1 MRDKHPEAGVRPRGE
16 KRKDD
21 TMLKKSLS
29 LLLAGALTVS
39 LAVPAVAGNS
49 QAQPKKDTSYGTTYY
64 LDASIGK
71 TDGDGLTPANAFD
84 SLEDINAKTFQP
96 GDQILIKA
104 GTQYTGTL
112 WPKGSGCEGYPIV
125 IDMYGQGDKPLIDG
139 NGAYFMPQVKDWQG
153 PFTGETGDQIGAAVY
168 LYNQEYIEIN
178 NLEVKNQGDNVN
190 RDRSGIRVEGYD
202 YGVIDHIYIRNC
214 YVHDV
219 RGYNGQDDI
228 YPVVPTNPD
237 GSPTDG
243 FTDEDQ
249 TNPNTTNTFWG
260 ARTTH
265 RTGGINF
272 VTYTA
277 RLPESKN
284 EFNVPVQELDETKQ
298 ITTFNDILIE
308 NNTVENCQAN
318 GITTTNVKGT
328 LDDVAF
334 RHTNVVIRGND
345 IHNVTRSGIIP
356 IYTNGVLV
364 EYNKVDTF
372 QSTYEGYGC
381 GIWCD
386 RANGMVFQYN
396 EVCNGVNGNDG
407 MAFNLDDMT
416 RDGVIQYNYTHD
428 NYGGGYMLHVRQ
440 NSYNRN
446 NTIRFNLSVND
457 SGVFTAHN
465 AQIVAVGET
474 STTKLESAKV
484 YNNTFLSNK
493 DCHAVYQ
500 GDEVDY
506 TNNIWYFTNSA
517 VANRKD
523 CFYPGANSSF
533 DNNVYIG
540 CVAPTDPNQHTD
552 DPQFV
557 GGSNL
562 FGLTRDQALVNAS
575 LTANSPYVGAGVA
588 VEDNGGQ
595 DILGGSLDT
604 LNLGAIAGVG
614 HQAAAV
620 SQTYTPNEV
629 TKYLSDGTQ
638 QTQVIHETVSES
650 NTKWVNT
657 TFNSKSVIYTKKEGN
672 YLEFDMV
679 GTGGTFTLKRGGGA
693 GNVKLVAYQG
703 GQEVKSVTVNTYNAT
718 ADTIT
723 VDDFTQLSETNEAY
737 TIRVYNAE
745 NGKAANFVSFTTNVA
760 ETTQPGCDNDAIA
773 GVVLEQ
779 PMAQVI
785 PYGKTSVSVDL
796 ASHVYF
802 RTCQAQQ
809 PQATVTYTANN
820 GATVEGNTVTFP
832 APGDYTVTAQA
843 TYNEVT
849 VTDSITVS
857 VTQGQEPQVN
867 VPAVDTRALT
877 GLIAACEGLDLTK
890 YGEARQDVFQ
900 QTLAQ
905 AKALLEGEGYTQ
917 AQVDEMVT
925 LLTTAKNG
933 LSLTRANAEDSVVV
947 KNGNWVNL
955 SDATLDGGKA
965 LKCSNANESMTVDFF
980 GNQVQVYGRKAVG
993 VAIMT
998 FTVTRLSDNE
1008 VVHTQTVDGYNAE
1021 KLDQQELFAWT
1032 GEANDQY
1039 RLTIT
1044 NTGTD
1049 NENAN
1054 NSYNVIIDFLTFGC
1068 DQAQLADLTA
1078 LAAALTKADGLNS
1091 ADYTPE
1097 AWQAVEAAALAGRR
1111 VYVDATAT
1119 QAQVDAAAA
1128 ALNEAMAPQPQGPV
1142 ETYALQYV
1150 YDYAV
1155 QQDTSNLIPSVA
1167 AFYQEALTEAKTV
1180 LDDPDATQLEVDAAC
1195 GKLMR
1200 AVHMLNWVRGDK
1212 AMLELLI
1219 IRADQMV
1226 AHADLY
1232 VTDNWQQLLD
1242 ALDQAKKV
1250 YNDENAMDS
1259 DIQPVVDQLLAAI
1272 LAQRYKASRAIL
1284 EDLVAKAEGMDLTGY
1299 TAESVAAFRTAL
1311 DQAKAVL
1318 AQESNQAAVEAAV
1331 TALNDAMANLTQQT
1345 VDKEAL
1351 SELYTYA
1358 GQQDTSNLIPSVA
1371 VFYQEA
1377 MTEAKAVLDDATAT
1391 QLEVDAA
1398 CGKLMRAVLKL
1409 DWVKGDKAM
1418 LEVLI
1423 TRAEG
1428 MVENVDKYVSD
1439 NWQQL
1444 VDALAKAKE
1453 VYADENAMDVD
1464 IEPVVDQLL
1473 NAILAQRYKADKS
1486 VLENLLNQ
1494 AEGMDLTGYTAESVA
1509 VFRSALQ
1516 SAQAV
1521 MADETLSEEDQAT
1534 VEAAVAALNAA
1545 MDGLTAGGAPETTD
1559 QPEAS
1564 QTPEATDKP
1573 ETTQAP
1579 EATDQPEASQTPETT
1594 NQPQS
1599 TAKPQATQKP
1609 ESVPQTGDQSLLL
1622 VYVAALAS
1630 AVLLLSTAVVV
1641 RKQTRR

>member
-1 MRDKHPEAGVRPRGE
+1 
-16 KRKDD
+16 
-21 TMLKKSLS
+21 MLKKSLS

-125 IDMYGQGDKPLIDG
+125 IDMYGEGDKPLIDG

-540 CVAPTDPNQHTD
+540 CVPPTDANQHTD

-588 VEDNGGQ
+588 VENNGGQ

-604 LNLGAIAGVG
+604 LNLGAIAGAG

-629 TKYLSDGTQ
+629 TKYLSDGTK

-679 GTGGTFTLKRGGGA
+679 GTGGIFTLKRGGGA
-693 GNVKLVAYQG
+693 GNVKLVAYQD

-723 VDDFTQLSETNEAY
+723 VDDFAQLSETNEAY

-877 GLIAACEGLDLTK
+877 GLIAACEGLDLTQ

-1128 ALNEAMAPQPQGPV
+1128 DLNEAMDNLSGEPEEPAFTGLLEKV
-1142 ETYALQYV
+1142 YAEVAAQ
-1150 YDYAV
+1150 DY
-1155 QQDTSNLIPSVA
+1155 SNLIDSAKAYYEKALADAEAILNNPTA
-1167 AFYQEALTEAKTV
+1167 YTQEQV
-1180 LDDPDATQLEVDAAC
+1180 DEVTNRLFIA
-1195 GKLMR
+1195 
-1200 AVHMLNWVRGDK
+1200 N
-1212 AMLELLI
+1212 AMLGWEKGDPTML
-1219 IRADQMV
+1219 
-1226 AHADLY
+1226 
-1232 VTDNWQQLLD
+1232 QLLVER
-1242 ALDQAKKV
+1242 ANQMK
-1250 YNDENAMDS
+1250 ENA
-1259 DIQPVVDQLLAAI
+1259 
-1272 LAQRYKASRAIL
+1272 
-1284 EDLVAKAEGMDLTGY
+1284 
-1299 TAESVAAFRTAL
+1299 
-1311 DQAKAVL
+1311 
-1318 AQESNQAAVEAAV
+1318 
-1331 TALNDAMANLTQQT
+1331 
-1345 VDKEAL
+1345 
-1351 SELYTYA
+1351 
-1358 GQQDTSNLIPSVA
+1358 
-1371 VFYQEA
+1371 
-1377 MTEAKAVLDDATAT
+1377 
-1391 QLEVDAA
+1391 
-1398 CGKLMRAVLKL
+1398 
-1409 DWVKGDKAM
+1409 
-1418 LEVLI
+1418 
-1423 TRAEG
+1423 
-1428 MVENVDKYVSD
+1428 DKYVSD

-1444 VDALAKAKE
+1444 VDALAVAEETLANASDTMQGQMDEAADALLDAILAQRFKADKSVLE
-1453 VYADENAMDVD
+1453 ELVNRATQMVKNADKYVETHWQELLDALTGAQAIMADQTLSEDDQAKVD
-1464 IEPVVDQLL
+1464 EAADALL
-1473 NAILAQRYKADKS
+1473 DAILAQRYKADKS
-1486 VLENLLNQ
+1486 ILDDLINK
-1494 AEGMDLTGYTAESVA
+1494 AEGIDLTGYTAESVA
-1509 VFRSALQ
+1509 VFRTALQ

-1521 MADETLSEEDQAT
+1521 MADETLTEDDQAT
-1534 VEAAVAALNAA
+1534 VNAAVAALSDA
-1545 MDGLTAGGAPETTD
+1545 MNGLTAGGAPETTD
-1559 QPEAS
+1559 KPEAS
-1564 QTPEATDKP
+1564 QKP
-1573 ETTQAP
+1573 ETT
-1579 EATDQPEASQTPETT
+1579 D
-1594 NQPQS
+1594 
-1599 TAKPQATQKP
+1599 KPQATQKP

-1622 VYVAALAS
+1622 VCVAILAS

-1641 RKQTRR
+1641 RKKTHR

>member
-21 TMLKKSLS
+21 TMLKKSLG

-49 QAQPKKDTSYGTTYY
+49 QAQPKQDTSYGTTYY

-540 CVAPTDPNQHTD
+540 CVAPTDANQHTD

-562 FGLTRDQALVNAS
+562 FGLTRDQALVNSS

-588 VEDNGGQ
+588 VENNGGQ

-657 TFNSKSVIYTKKEGN
+657 TFNSKSVIYTKKAGN

-693 GNVKLVAYQG
+693 GNVKLVAYQD

-723 VDDFTQLSETNEAY
+723 VDEFAQLSETNEAY

-745 NGKAANFVSFTTNVA
+745 NGKASNFVSFTTNVA
-760 ETTQPGCDNDAIA
+760 QTTQPGCDNDAIA

-820 GATVEGNTVTFP
+820 GATVEGSTVTFP

-849 VTDSITVS
+849 VTDTITVS

-905 AKALLEGEGYTQ
+905 AKALLESEGYTQ

-933 LSLTRANAEDSVVV
+933 LSLTRVNAEDSVVV

-965 LKCSNANESMTVDFF
+965 LKCSNANESLTVDFF

-1032 GEANDQY
+1032 GETNDQY

-1111 VYVDATAT
+1111 AYVDATAT

-1128 ALNEAMAPQPQGPV
+1128 ALNEAMDNLSGEPEEPAFTGLLEKV
-1142 ETYALQYV
+1142 YAEVAAQ
-1150 YDYAV
+1150 DY
-1155 QQDTSNLIPSVA
+1155 SNLIDSAKAYYEKALADAKAILDHPSA
-1167 AFYQEALTEAKTV
+1167 Y
-1180 LDDPDATQLEVDAAC
+1180 TQAQVD
-1195 GKLMR
+1195 
-1200 AVHMLNWVRGDK
+1200 
-1212 AMLELLI
+1212 E
-1219 IRADQMV
+1219 
-1226 AHADLY
+1226 
-1232 VTDNWQQLLD
+1232 VTDRLL
-1242 ALDQAKKV
+1242 
-1250 YNDENAMDS
+1250 NAVWM
-1259 DIQPVVDQLLAAI
+1259 
-1272 LAQRYKASRAIL
+1272 
-1284 EDLVAKAEGMDLTGY
+1284 
-1299 TAESVAAFRTAL
+1299 
-1311 DQAKAVL
+1311 
-1318 AQESNQAAVEAAV
+1318 
-1331 TALNDAMANLTQQT
+1331 
-1345 VDKEAL
+1345 
-1351 SELYTYA
+1351 
-1358 GQQDTSNLIPSVA
+1358 
-1371 VFYQEA
+1371 
-1377 MTEAKAVLDDATAT
+1377 
-1391 QLEVDAA
+1391 
-1398 CGKLMRAVLKL
+1398 L
-1409 DWVKGDKAM
+1409 DWVKGNPAALQLLVD
-1418 LEVLI
+1418 
-1423 TRAEG
+1423 RANQ
-1428 MVENVDKYVSD
+1428 MMDNADKYVSD

-1444 VDALAKAKE
+1444 VDALADAEKILAE
-1453 VYADENAMDVD
+1453 AGDTMQGEMDEAADA
-1464 IEPVVDQLL
+1464 LL
-1473 NAILAQRYKADKS
+1473 NAILAQRFKADKS
-1486 VLENLLNQ
+1486 VLEELVNRATQMVENADKYVETHWQELLDALTGAQ
-1494 AEGMDLTGYTAESVA
+1494 AIMADQTLSEDDQAKVDEAADALLDAILAQRFKADKSILEDLIGKAEGIDLTGYTAESVA
-1509 VFRSALQ
+1509 VFRTALQ

-1521 MADETLSEEDQAT
+1521 MADETLTEDDQAT
-1534 VEAAVAALNAA
+1534 VNAAVAALNDA
-1545 MDGLTAGGAPETTD
+1545 MNGLTAGGAPETTD

-1564 QTPEATDKP
+1564 QKP
-1573 ETTQAP
+1573 ETT
-1579 EATDQPEASQTPETT
+1579 D
-1594 NQPQS
+1594 
-1599 TAKPQATQKP
+1599 KPQATQKP

>member
-1 MRDKHPEAGVRPRGE
+1 
-16 KRKDD
+16 
-21 TMLKKSLS
+21 MLKKSLS

-49 QAQPKKDTSYGTTYY
+49 QAQPKQDTSYGTTYY

-125 IDMYGQGDKPLIDG
+125 IDMYGEGDKPLIDG

-517 VANRKD
+517 VASRKD

-540 CVAPTDPNQHTD
+540 CVAPTDANQHTD

-588 VEDNGGQ
+588 VENNGGQ

-604 LNLGAIAGVG
+604 LNLGAIAGAG

-629 TKYLSDGTQ
+629 TKYLSDGTK

-737 TIRVYNAE
+737 TLRVYNAE

-877 GLIAACEGLDLTK
+877 GLIAACEGLDLTQ

-933 LSLTRANAEDSVVV
+933 LSLTRVNAEDSVVV

-1032 GEANDQY
+1032 GETNDQY

-1068 DQAQLADLTA
+1068 DQAQLADFTA

-1097 AWQAVEAAALAGRR
+1097 AWQAIEAAALAGRR

-1119 QAQVDAAAA
+1119 QAEVDAAAA
-1128 ALNEAMAPQPQGPV
+1128 ALNEAMDNLSGEPEEPAFTGLLEKV
-1142 ETYALQYV
+1142 YAEVSAQ
-1150 YDYAV
+1150 DY
-1155 QQDTSNLIPSVA
+1155 SNLIDSAKAYYEKALADAKAILADPA
-1167 AFYQEALTEAKTV
+1167 AYTQEQVDEVTDRLFIANAL
-1180 LDDPDATQLEVDAAC
+1180 LDWVKGNPTMLQLLVE
-1195 GKLMR
+1195 R
-1200 AVHMLNWVRGDK
+1200 ANQMKENADK
-1212 AMLELLI
+1212 
-1219 IRADQMV
+1219 
-1226 AHADLY
+1226 Y
-1232 VTDNWQQLLD
+1232 VSDNWQLLVDALAVAEETLANASDTMQGEMDEAADALLD
-1242 ALDQAKKV
+1242 
-1250 YNDENAMDS
+1250 
-1259 DIQPVVDQLLAAI
+1259 AI
-1272 LAQRYKASRAIL
+1272 LAQRYKADKSIL
-1284 EDLVAKAEGMDLTGY
+1284 EDLIGKAESMDLTGY
-1299 TAESVAAFRTAL
+1299 TAESVATFRTAL
-1311 DQAKAVL
+1311 Q
-1318 AQESNQAAVEAAV
+1318 N
-1331 TALNDAMANLTQQT
+1331 
-1345 VDKEAL
+1345 
-1351 SELYTYA
+1351 
-1358 GQQDTSNLIPSVA
+1358 
-1371 VFYQEA
+1371 
-1377 MTEAKAVLDDATAT
+1377 
-1391 QLEVDAA
+1391 
-1398 CGKLMRAVLKL
+1398 
-1409 DWVKGDKAM
+1409 
-1418 LEVLI
+1418 
-1423 TRAEG
+1423 
-1428 MVENVDKYVSD
+1428 
-1439 NWQQL
+1439 
-1444 VDALAKAKE
+1444 
-1453 VYADENAMDVD
+1453 
-1464 IEPVVDQLL
+1464 
-1473 NAILAQRYKADKS
+1473 
-1486 VLENLLNQ
+1486 
-1494 AEGMDLTGYTAESVA
+1494 
-1509 VFRSALQ
+1509 
-1516 SAQAV
+1516 AQAV
-1521 MADETLSEEDQAT
+1521 MADETLTEDDQAT
-1534 VEAAVAALNAA
+1534 VNAAVAALSDA
-1545 MDGLTAGGAPETTD
+1545 MDGLTADGAPETTD

-1579 EATDQPEASQTPETT
+1579 EATDKPEASQSPEAT
-1594 NQPQS
+1594 NQPQT

-1609 ESVPQTGDQSLLL
+1609 ESNVPQTGDNAQLGLMFSIL
-1622 VYVAALAS
+1622 VLSAAGMG
-1630 AVLLLSTAVVV
+1630 AVV
-1641 RKQTRR
+1641 TLRRRRG

>member
-540 CVAPTDPNQHTD
+540 CVAPTDANQHTD

-588 VEDNGGQ
+588 VENNGGQ
-595 DILGGSLDT
+595 DILGGSRQPLT
-604 LNLGAIAGVG
+604 RGAIAGGG

-693 GNVKLVAYQG
+693 GNGKLVAYQD

-760 ETTQPGCDNDAIA
+760 QTTQPGCDNDAIA

-785 PYGKTSVSVDL
+785 PYGKASVSVDL

-849 VTDSITVS
+849 VTDTITVS
-857 VTQGQEPQVN
+857 VTQGNEPQVN

-965 LKCSNANESMTVDFF
+965 LKCSNANESLTVDFF

-1128 ALNEAMAPQPQGPV
+1128 ALNEAMDNLSGEPEEPAFTGLLEKV
-1142 ETYALQYV
+1142 YAEVAAQ
-1150 YDYAV
+1150 DY
-1155 QQDTSNLIPSVA
+1155 SNLIDSAKAYYEKALADAEAILNNPTA
-1167 AFYQEALTEAKTV
+1167 YTQEQV
-1180 LDDPDATQLEVDAAC
+1180 DEVTNRLFIA
-1195 GKLMR
+1195 
-1200 AVHMLNWVRGDK
+1200 N
-1212 AMLELLI
+1212 AMLGWEKGDPTMLQLLVD
-1219 IRADQMV
+1219 RANQMI
-1226 AHADLY
+1226 ANQDKY
-1232 VTDNWQQLLD
+1232 VTD
-1242 ALDQAKKV
+1242 
-1250 YNDENAMDS
+1250 
-1259 DIQPVVDQLLAAI
+1259 
-1272 LAQRYKASRAIL
+1272 
-1284 EDLVAKAEGMDLTGY
+1284 T
-1299 TAESVAAFRTAL
+1299 
-1311 DQAKAVL
+1311 
-1318 AQESNQAAVEAAV
+1318 
-1331 TALNDAMANLTQQT
+1331 
-1345 VDKEAL
+1345 
-1351 SELYTYA
+1351 
-1358 GQQDTSNLIPSVA
+1358 
-1371 VFYQEA
+1371 
-1377 MTEAKAVLDDATAT
+1377 
-1391 QLEVDAA
+1391 
-1398 CGKLMRAVLKL
+1398 
-1409 DWVKGDKAM
+1409 
-1418 LEVLI
+1418 
-1423 TRAEG
+1423 
-1428 MVENVDKYVSD
+1428 
-1439 NWQQL
+1439 WQQL
-1444 VDALAKAKE
+1444 VDALAVAE
-1453 VYADENAMDVD
+1453 ETLANASDTMQGQMDEAADA
-1464 IEPVVDQLL
+1464 LL
-1473 NAILAQRYKADKS
+1473 DAILAQRFKADKS
-1486 VLENLLNQ
+1486 VLEELVNRATQMVENADKYVETHWQELLDALTGAQAIMADQTLSEDDQAKVDEAADALLDAILAQRFKADKSILDDLINQ
-1494 AEGMDLTGYTAESVA
+1494 AESINLDGYTAESVA
-1509 VFRSALQ
+1509 TFRTALAN
-1516 SAQAV
+1516 AQAV
-1521 MADETLSEEDQAT
+1521 MADNSLSEDDQAT
-1534 VEAAVAALNAA
+1534 VDAAVAALSDA
-1545 MDGLTAGGAPETTD
+1545 MHGLTAGGAPE
-1559 QPEAS
+1559 
-1564 QTPEATDKP
+1564 
-1573 ETTQAP
+1573 
-1579 EATDQPEASQTPETT
+1579 
-1594 NQPQS
+1594 
-1599 TAKPQATQKP
+1599 ATQKP
-1609 ESVPQTGDQSLLL
+1609 ENNVPQTGDNAHMMGYVLATLAAASLLL
-1622 VYVAALAS
+1622 G
-1630 AVLLLSTAVVV
+1630 AVVV
-1641 RKQTRR
+1641 EKRRRNG

>member
-49 QAQPKKDTSYGTTYY
+49 QAQPKQDTSYGTTYY

-517 VANRKD
+517 VASRKD

-540 CVAPTDPNQHTD
+540 CVAPTDANQHTD

-588 VEDNGGQ
+588 VENNGGQ

-604 LNLGAIAGVG
+604 LNLGAIAGAG

-629 TKYLSDGTQ
+629 TKYLSDGTK

-672 YLEFDMV
+672 YLEFDML

-693 GNVKLVAYQG
+693 GNVKLVAYQD

-723 VDDFTQLSETNEAY
+723 VDDFAQLSETNEAY

-760 ETTQPGCDNDAIA
+760 QTTQPGCDNDAIA

-820 GATVEGNTVTFP
+820 GAAVGGSTVTFP

-917 AQVDEMVT
+917 AQVDEMVA

-933 LSLTRANAEDSVVV
+933 LSLTRVNAEDSVVV

-1008 VVHTQTVDGYNAE
+1008 VVHTQTVDGYNAD

-1097 AWQAVEAAALAGRR
+1097 GWQAIEAAALAGRR

-1128 ALNEAMAPQPQGPV
+1128 ALNEAMDNLSGEPEEPAFTGLLEKV
-1142 ETYALQYV
+1142 YAEVAAQ
-1150 YDYAV
+1150 DY
-1155 QQDTSNLIPSVA
+1155 SNLIDSAKAYYEKALADAEAILNNPTA
-1167 AFYQEALTEAKTV
+1167 YTQEQV
-1180 LDDPDATQLEVDAAC
+1180 NEVTNRLFIA
-1195 GKLMR
+1195 
-1200 AVHMLNWVRGDK
+1200 N
-1212 AMLELLI
+1212 AMLGWEKGDPTMLQLLVE
-1219 IRADQMV
+1219 RANQMI
-1226 AHADLY
+1226 ANQDKY
-1232 VTDNWQQLLD
+1232 VTDTWQL
-1242 ALDQAKKV
+1242 
-1250 YNDENAMDS
+1250 
-1259 DIQPVVDQLLAAI
+1259 
-1272 LAQRYKASRAIL
+1272 
-1284 EDLVAKAEGMDLTGY
+1284 
-1299 TAESVAAFRTAL
+1299 
-1311 DQAKAVL
+1311 
-1318 AQESNQAAVEAAV
+1318 
-1331 TALNDAMANLTQQT
+1331 
-1345 VDKEAL
+1345 
-1351 SELYTYA
+1351 
-1358 GQQDTSNLIPSVA
+1358 
-1371 VFYQEA
+1371 
-1377 MTEAKAVLDDATAT
+1377 
-1391 QLEVDAA
+1391 
-1398 CGKLMRAVLKL
+1398 
-1409 DWVKGDKAM
+1409 
-1418 LEVLI
+1418 
-1423 TRAEG
+1423 
-1428 MVENVDKYVSD
+1428 
-1439 NWQQL
+1439 L
-1444 VDALAKAKE
+1444 VDALAVAE
-1453 VYADENAMDVD
+1453 ETLANASDTMQGQMDEAADA
-1464 IEPVVDQLL
+1464 LL
-1473 NAILAQRYKADKS
+1473 DAILAQRYKADKS
-1486 VLENLLNQ
+1486 ILEDLIGK
-1494 AEGMDLTGYTAESVA
+1494 AESIDLTGYTAESVA
-1509 VFRSALQ
+1509 TFRTALQ

-1521 MADETLSEEDQAT
+1521 MADETLTEDDQAT
-1534 VEAAVAALNAA
+1534 VNAAVAALSDA

-1559 QPEAS
+1559 KPEAS
-1564 QTPEATDKP
+1564 QKP
-1573 ETTQAP
+1573 ETT
-1579 EATDQPEASQTPETT
+1579 D
-1594 NQPQS
+1594 
-1599 TAKPQATQKP
+1599 KPQATQKP

>member
-49 QAQPKKDTSYGTTYY
+49 QAQPKQDTSYGTTYY

-84 SLEDINAKTFQP
+84 SLEDVNAKTFQP

-125 IDMYGQGDKPLIDG
+125 IDMYGEGDKPLIDG

-153 PFTGETGDQIGAAVY
+153 PFTGQTGDQIGAAVY

-517 VANRKD
+517 VANRQD

-540 CVAPTDPNQHTD
+540 CVAPTDANQHTD

-588 VEDNGGQ
+588 VDNNGGQ

-604 LNLGAIAGVG
+604 LNLGAIAGAG

-693 GNVKLVAYQG
+693 GNVKLVAYQDS
-703 GQEVKSVTVNTYNAT
+703 QEVKSVTVNTYNAT

-723 VDDFTQLSETNEAY
+723 VDDFAQLSETNETY

-760 ETTQPGCDNDAIA
+760 QTTQPGCDNDAIA

-849 VTDSITVS
+849 VTDTITVS

-917 AQVDEMVT
+917 AQVDEMVA

-933 LSLTRANAEDSVVV
+933 LSLTRVNAEDSVVV

-965 LKCSNANESMTVDFF
+965 LKCSNANDSMTVDFF

-1032 GEANDQY
+1032 GETNDQY

-1097 AWQAVEAAALAGRR
+1097 AWQAIEAAALAGRR

-1128 ALNEAMAPQPQGPV
+1128 ALNEAMDNLSGEPEEPAFTGLLEKV
-1142 ETYALQYV
+1142 YAEVAAQ
-1150 YDYAV
+1150 DY
-1155 QQDTSNLIPSVA
+1155 SNLIDSAKAYYEKALADAKAILADPA
-1167 AFYQEALTEAKTV
+1167 AY
-1180 LDDPDATQLEVDAAC
+1180 TQAQVDEVTNRLFIA
-1195 GKLMR
+1195 
-1200 AVHMLNWVRGDK
+1200 N
-1212 AMLELLI
+1212 AMLGWEKGDPTMLQLLVE
-1219 IRADQMV
+1219 RANQMI
-1226 AHADLY
+1226 ANQDKY
-1232 VTDNWQQLLD
+1232 VTD
-1242 ALDQAKKV
+1242 
-1250 YNDENAMDS
+1250 
-1259 DIQPVVDQLLAAI
+1259 
-1272 LAQRYKASRAIL
+1272 
-1284 EDLVAKAEGMDLTGY
+1284 T
-1299 TAESVAAFRTAL
+1299 
-1311 DQAKAVL
+1311 
-1318 AQESNQAAVEAAV
+1318 
-1331 TALNDAMANLTQQT
+1331 
-1345 VDKEAL
+1345 
-1351 SELYTYA
+1351 
-1358 GQQDTSNLIPSVA
+1358 
-1371 VFYQEA
+1371 
-1377 MTEAKAVLDDATAT
+1377 
-1391 QLEVDAA
+1391 
-1398 CGKLMRAVLKL
+1398 
-1409 DWVKGDKAM
+1409 
-1418 LEVLI
+1418 
-1423 TRAEG
+1423 
-1428 MVENVDKYVSD
+1428 
-1439 NWQQL
+1439 WQQL
-1444 VDALAKAKE
+1444 VDALAVAEETLANASDTMQGEMDEAADALLDAILAQRFKADKSVLE
-1453 VYADENAMDVD
+1453 ELVNRATQMVENADKYV
-1464 IEPVVDQLL
+1464 ETHWQELL
-1473 NAILAQRYKADKS
+1473 NALTGAQAIMADQTLSEDDQAKVDEAADALLDAILAQRYKADKS
-1486 VLENLLNQ
+1486 ILEDLIGK
-1494 AEGMDLTGYTAESVA
+1494 AESIDLTGYTAESVA
-1509 VFRSALQ
+1509 TFRTALQ
-1516 SAQAV
+1516 NAQAV
-1521 MADETLSEEDQAT
+1521 MADQTLSEDDQAT
-1534 VEAAVAALNAA
+1534 VNAAVAALSDA

-1564 QTPEATDKP
+1564 QKP
-1573 ETTQAP
+1573 ETT
-1579 EATDQPEASQTPETT
+1579 D
-1594 NQPQS
+1594 
-1599 TAKPQATQKP
+1599 KPQATEKP
-1609 ESVPQTGDQSLLL
+1609 ESVPQTGDSSQLL
-1622 VYVAALAS
+1622 VCVAALAS

-1641 RKQTRR
+1641 RKQTCR

>member
-1 MRDKHPEAGVRPRGE
+1 
-16 KRKDD
+16 
-21 TMLKKSLS
+21 MLKKSLS

-125 IDMYGQGDKPLIDG
+125 IDMYGEGDKPLIDG

-540 CVAPTDPNQHTD
+540 CVAPTDANQHTD

-737 TIRVYNAE
+737 TLRVYNAE

-760 ETTQPGCDNDAIA
+760 QTTQPGCDNDAIA

-849 VTDSITVS
+849 VTDTITVS

-917 AQVDEMVT
+917 AQVDEMVA

-933 LSLTRANAEDSVVV
+933 LSLTRVNAEDSMVV

-1008 VVHTQTVDGYNAE
+1008 VVHTQTVDGYNAD

-1032 GEANDQY
+1032 GETNDQY

-1097 AWQAVEAAALAGRR
+1097 AWQAIEAAALAGRR

-1128 ALNEAMAPQPQGPV
+1128 ALNEAMDNLSGEPEEPAFTGLLEKV
-1142 ETYALQYV
+1142 YAEVAAQ
-1150 YDYAV
+1150 DY
-1155 QQDTSNLIPSVA
+1155 SNLIDSAKAYYEKALADAKAILANPSAYTQAQVDEVTDRLFIA
-1167 AFYQEALTEAKTV
+1167 NAL
-1180 LDDPDATQLEVDAAC
+1180 LDWVKGNPTMLQLLVD
-1195 GKLMR
+1195 R
-1200 AVHMLNWVRGDK
+1200 ANQMKENADK
-1212 AMLELLI
+1212 
-1219 IRADQMV
+1219 
-1226 AHADLY
+1226 Y
-1232 VTDNWQQLLD
+1232 VSDNWQQLED
-1242 ALDQAKKV
+1242 ALADAEKILAEASDTMQGEM
-1250 YNDENAMDS
+1250 DEAADA
-1259 DIQPVVDQLLAAI
+1259 LLNAI
-1272 LAQRYKASRAIL
+1272 LAQRFKADKSVLEELVNRATQMVENADKYVETHWQELLDALTGAQAIMADQTLSEDDQAKVDEAAAALLDAILAQRFKADKSIL
-1284 EDLVAKAEGMDLTGY
+1284 EDLINQAEGINLDGY
-1299 TAESVAAFRTAL
+1299 TAESVAAFRA
-1311 DQAKAVL
+1311 
-1318 AQESNQAAVEAAV
+1318 
-1331 TALNDAMANLTQQT
+1331 
-1345 VDKEAL
+1345 
-1351 SELYTYA
+1351 
-1358 GQQDTSNLIPSVA
+1358 
-1371 VFYQEA
+1371 
-1377 MTEAKAVLDDATAT
+1377 
-1391 QLEVDAA
+1391 
-1398 CGKLMRAVLKL
+1398 
-1409 DWVKGDKAM
+1409 
-1418 LEVLI
+1418 
-1423 TRAEG
+1423 
-1428 MVENVDKYVSD
+1428 
-1439 NWQQL
+1439 
-1444 VDALAKAKE
+1444 ALA
-1453 VYADENAMDVD
+1453 N
-1464 IEPVVDQLL
+1464 
-1473 NAILAQRYKADKS
+1473 
-1486 VLENLLNQ
+1486 
-1494 AEGMDLTGYTAESVA
+1494 
-1509 VFRSALQ
+1509 
-1516 SAQAV
+1516 AQAV
-1521 MADETLSEEDQAT
+1521 MADNSLSEDDQAT
-1534 VEAAVAALNAA
+1534 VDAAVAALSDA
-1545 MDGLTAGGAPETTD
+1545 MNGLTAGGAPE
-1559 QPEAS
+1559 
-1564 QTPEATDKP
+1564 
-1573 ETTQAP
+1573 
-1579 EATDQPEASQTPETT
+1579 
-1594 NQPQS
+1594 
-1599 TAKPQATQKP
+1599 ATQKP
-1609 ESVPQTGDQSLLL
+1609 ENNVPQTGDNAHMMGYVLATLAAASLLL
-1622 VYVAALAS
+1622 G
-1630 AVLLLSTAVVV
+1630 AVVV
-1641 RKQTRR
+1641 EKRRRNG

>member
-64 LDASIGK
+64 LDATIGK

-125 IDMYGQGDKPLIDG
+125 IDMYGEGDKPLIDG

-588 VEDNGGQ
+588 VENNGGQ

-604 LNLGAIAGVG
+604 LNLGAIAGAG

-693 GNVKLVAYQG
+693 GNVKLVAYQD

-745 NGKAANFVSFTTNVA
+745 NGNAANFVSFTTNVA

-809 PQATVTYTANN
+809 PQVPVTYTANN

-877 GLIAACEGLDLTK
+877 GLIAACEALDLTQ

-917 AQVDEMVT
+917 AQVDEMVA

-933 LSLTRANAEDSVVV
+933 LSLTRVNAEDSVVV

-965 LKCSNANESMTVDFF
+965 LKCSNANESLTVDFF

-1008 VVHTQTVDGYNAE
+1008 VVHTQTVDGYNAD

-1032 GEANDQY
+1032 GETNDQY

-1097 AWQAVEAAALAGRR
+1097 AWQAVEAAVLAGRR

-1119 QAQVDAAAA
+1119 QAEVDAAAA
-1128 ALNEAMAPQPQGPV
+1128 ALNEAMDNLSGEPEEPAFTGLLEKV
-1142 ETYALQYV
+1142 YAEVAAQ
-1150 YDYAV
+1150 DY
-1155 QQDTSNLIPSVA
+1155 SNLIDSAKAYYEKALADAEAILNNPTA
-1167 AFYQEALTEAKTV
+1167 YTQEQV
-1180 LDDPDATQLEVDAAC
+1180 DEVTNRLFIA
-1195 GKLMR
+1195 
-1200 AVHMLNWVRGDK
+1200 N
-1212 AMLELLI
+1212 AMLGWEKGDPTMLQLLVD
-1219 IRADQMV
+1219 RANQMMDN
-1226 AHADLY
+1226 ADKY
-1232 VTDNWQQLLD
+1232 VSDNWQLLVD
-1242 ALDQAKKV
+1242 ALADAEKILAEAGDTMQG
-1250 YNDENAMDS
+1250 EMD
-1259 DIQPVVDQLLAAI
+1259 DAADALLNAI
-1272 LAQRYKASRAIL
+1272 LAQRFKADKSVLEELVNRATQMVENADKYVETHWQELLDALTGAQAIMADQTLSEDDQAKVDEAADALLDAIL
-1284 EDLVAKAEGMDLTGY
+1284 AQRFKADKSILDDLINKAEGIDLTGY
-1299 TAESVAAFRTAL
+1299 TAESVATFRTAL
-1311 DQAKAVL
+1311 
-1318 AQESNQAAVEAAV
+1318 
-1331 TALNDAMANLTQQT
+1331 AN
-1345 VDKEAL
+1345 
-1351 SELYTYA
+1351 
-1358 GQQDTSNLIPSVA
+1358 
-1371 VFYQEA
+1371 
-1377 MTEAKAVLDDATAT
+1377 
-1391 QLEVDAA
+1391 
-1398 CGKLMRAVLKL
+1398 
-1409 DWVKGDKAM
+1409 
-1418 LEVLI
+1418 
-1423 TRAEG
+1423 
-1428 MVENVDKYVSD
+1428 
-1439 NWQQL
+1439 
-1444 VDALAKAKE
+1444 
-1453 VYADENAMDVD
+1453 
-1464 IEPVVDQLL
+1464 
-1473 NAILAQRYKADKS
+1473 
-1486 VLENLLNQ
+1486 
-1494 AEGMDLTGYTAESVA
+1494 
-1509 VFRSALQ
+1509 
-1516 SAQAV
+1516 AQAV
-1521 MADETLSEEDQAT
+1521 MADQTLSEEDQAT
-1534 VEAAVAALNAA
+1534 VDAAVAALNDA
-1545 MDGLTAGGAPETTD
+1545 MDGLTADGAPETTD

-1573 ETTQAP
+1573 E
-1579 EATDQPEASQTPETT
+1579 ASQTPEAT

-1609 ESVPQTGDQSLLL
+1609 ESVPQTGDSSQLL

-1630 AVLLLSTAVVV
+1630 AVLLLSTAIVV

>member
-49 QAQPKKDTSYGTTYY
+49 QAQPKQDTSYGTTYY

-540 CVAPTDPNQHTD
+540 CVAPTDANQHTD

-604 LNLGAIAGVG
+604 LNLGAIAGAG

-723 VDDFTQLSETNEAY
+723 VDDFAQLSETNEAY

-760 ETTQPGCDNDAIA
+760 QTTQPGCDNDAIA

-809 PQATVTYTANN
+809 PQASVTYTANN
-820 GATVEGNTVTFP
+820 GATVEGSTVTFP

-890 YGEARQDVFQ
+890 YGETRQDVFQ

-917 AQVDEMVT
+917 AQVDEMVA

-933 LSLTRANAEDSVVV
+933 LSLTRVNAEDSVVV
-947 KNGNWVNL
+947 KNGNWANL

-1032 GEANDQY
+1032 GETNDQY

-1128 ALNEAMAPQPQGPV
+1128 ALNEAMDNLSGEPEEPAFTGLLEKV
-1142 ETYALQYV
+1142 YAEVAAQ
-1150 YDYAV
+1150 DY
-1155 QQDTSNLIPSVA
+1155 SNLIDSA
-1167 AFYQEALTEAKTV
+1167 KAYYEKALADAK
-1180 LDDPDATQLEVDAAC
+1180 
-1195 GKLMR
+1195 
-1200 AVHMLNWVRGDK
+1200 
-1212 AMLELLI
+1212 
-1219 IRADQMV
+1219 
-1226 AHADLY
+1226 
-1232 VTDNWQQLLD
+1232 
-1242 ALDQAKKV
+1242 
-1250 YNDENAMDS
+1250 
-1259 DIQPVVDQLLAAI
+1259 AI
-1272 LAQRYKASRAIL
+1272 LANPAA
-1284 EDLVAKAEGMDLTGY
+1284 Y
-1299 TAESVAAFRTAL
+1299 T
-1311 DQAKAVL
+1311 QAQVDEVTDRLLNAVW
-1318 AQESNQAAVEAAV
+1318 
-1331 TALNDAMANLTQQT
+1331 M
-1345 VDKEAL
+1345 
-1351 SELYTYA
+1351 
-1358 GQQDTSNLIPSVA
+1358 
-1371 VFYQEA
+1371 
-1377 MTEAKAVLDDATAT
+1377 
-1391 QLEVDAA
+1391 
-1398 CGKLMRAVLKL
+1398 L
-1409 DWVKGDKAM
+1409 DWVKGNPEALQLLVD
-1418 LEVLI
+1418 
-1423 TRAEG
+1423 RANQ
-1428 MVENVDKYVSD
+1428 MMDNADKYVSD
-1439 NWQQL
+1439 NWQLL
-1444 VDALAKAKE
+1444 VDALADAEKILAEAGDTMQGEMDEAADALLDAILAQRFKADKSVLE
-1453 VYADENAMDVD
+1453 ELVNRATQMVENADKYVETHWQELLDALTGAQAIMADQTLSEDDQAKVD
-1464 IEPVVDQLL
+1464 EAADALL
-1473 NAILAQRYKADKS
+1473 DAILAQRYKADKS
-1486 VLENLLNQ
+1486 ILEDLIGK
-1494 AEGMDLTGYTAESVA
+1494 AESIDLTGYTAESVA
-1509 VFRSALQ
+1509 TFRTALQ

-1521 MADETLSEEDQAT
+1521 MADETLTEDDQAT
-1534 VEAAVAALNAA
+1534 VNAAVAALNAA

-1573 ETTQAP
+1573 E
-1579 EATDQPEASQTPETT
+1579 ASQTPEAT

-1622 VYVAALAS
+1622 VYVAILAS
-1630 AVLLLSTAVVV
+1630 TVLLLSTAVVV

>member
-84 SLEDINAKTFQP
+84 SLEDVNAKTFQP

-125 IDMYGQGDKPLIDG
+125 IDMYGEGDKPLIDG

-1128 ALNEAMAPQPQGPV
+1128 ALNEAMDNLSGEPEEPAFTGLLEKV
-1142 ETYALQYV
+1142 YAEVAAQ
-1150 YDYAV
+1150 DY
-1155 QQDTSNLIPSVA
+1155 SNLIDSAKAYYEKALADAEAILNNPTA
-1167 AFYQEALTEAKTV
+1167 YTQEQV
-1180 LDDPDATQLEVDAAC
+1180 DEVTNRLFIA
-1195 GKLMR
+1195 
-1200 AVHMLNWVRGDK
+1200 N
-1212 AMLELLI
+1212 AMLGWEKGDPTML
-1219 IRADQMV
+1219 
-1226 AHADLY
+1226 
-1232 VTDNWQQLLD
+1232 QLLVER
-1242 ALDQAKKV
+1242 ANQMK
-1250 YNDENAMDS
+1250 ENA
-1259 DIQPVVDQLLAAI
+1259 
-1272 LAQRYKASRAIL
+1272 
-1284 EDLVAKAEGMDLTGY
+1284 
-1299 TAESVAAFRTAL
+1299 
-1311 DQAKAVL
+1311 
-1318 AQESNQAAVEAAV
+1318 
-1331 TALNDAMANLTQQT
+1331 
-1345 VDKEAL
+1345 
-1351 SELYTYA
+1351 
-1358 GQQDTSNLIPSVA
+1358 
-1371 VFYQEA
+1371 
-1377 MTEAKAVLDDATAT
+1377 
-1391 QLEVDAA
+1391 
-1398 CGKLMRAVLKL
+1398 
-1409 DWVKGDKAM
+1409 
-1418 LEVLI
+1418 
-1423 TRAEG
+1423 
-1428 MVENVDKYVSD
+1428 DKYVSD
-1439 NWQQL
+1439 NWQLL
-1444 VDALAKAKE
+1444 VDALADAEKILAEASDTMQGEMDEAADALLNAILAQRFKADKSVLE
-1453 VYADENAMDVD
+1453 ELVNRATQMVENADKYVETHWQELLDALTGAQAIMADQTLSEDDQAKVD
-1464 IEPVVDQLL
+1464 EAADALL
-1473 NAILAQRYKADKS
+1473 DAILAQRYKADKS
-1486 VLENLLNQ
+1486 ILEDLIGK
-1494 AEGMDLTGYTAESVA
+1494 AESIDLTGYTAESVA
-1509 VFRSALQ
+1509 TFRTALQ

-1521 MADETLSEEDQAT
+1521 MADETLTEDDQAT
-1534 VEAAVAALNAA
+1534 VNAAVAALSDA
-1545 MDGLTAGGAPETTD
+1545 MNGLTAGGAPETTD

-1564 QTPEATDKP
+1564 QKP
-1573 ETTQAP
+1573 ETTDKPQ
-1579 EATDQPEASQTPETT
+1579 ASQTPEAT

-1622 VYVAALAS
+1622 VYVAILAS
-1630 AVLLLSTAVVV
+1630 TVLLLSTAVVV

>member
-21 TMLKKSLS
+21 TMLKKSLR

-153 PFTGETGDQIGAAVY
+153 PFTGQTGDQIGAAVY

-540 CVAPTDPNQHTD
+540 CVAPTDANQHTD

-588 VEDNGGQ
+588 VENNGGQ

-693 GNVKLVAYQG
+693 GNVKLVAYQD

-849 VTDSITVS
+849 VTDTITVS

-877 GLIAACEGLDLTK
+877 GLIAACEGLDLTQ

-917 AQVDEMVT
+917 AQVDEMVA

-933 LSLTRANAEDSVVV
+933 LSLTRVNAEDSVVV

-1032 GEANDQY
+1032 GETNDQY

-1078 LAAALTKADGLNS
+1078 LVAALTKADGLNS

-1128 ALNEAMAPQPQGPV
+1128 ALNEAMDNLSGEPEEPAFTGLLEKV
-1142 ETYALQYV
+1142 YAEVAAQ
-1150 YDYAV
+1150 DY
-1155 QQDTSNLIPSVA
+1155 SNLIDS
-1167 AFYQEALTEAKTV
+1167 AK
-1180 LDDPDATQLEVDAAC
+1180 A
-1195 GKLMR
+1195 
-1200 AVHMLNWVRGDK
+1200 
-1212 AMLELLI
+1212 
-1219 IRADQMV
+1219 
-1226 AHADLY
+1226 Y
-1232 VTDNWQQLLD
+1232 
-1242 ALDQAKKV
+1242 
-1250 YNDENAMDS
+1250 YENA
-1259 DIQPVVDQLLAAI
+1259 LADAKAI
-1272 LAQRYKASRAIL
+1272 LANPSA
-1284 EDLVAKAEGMDLTGY
+1284 Y
-1299 TAESVAAFRTAL
+1299 T
-1311 DQAKAVL
+1311 QAQVD
-1318 AQESNQAAVEAAV
+1318 EV
-1331 TALNDAMANLTQQT
+1331 TNRLFIANAMLGW
-1345 VDKEAL
+1345 E
-1351 SELYTYA
+1351 
-1358 GQQDTSNLIPSVA
+1358 
-1371 VFYQEA
+1371 
-1377 MTEAKAVLDDATAT
+1377 
-1391 QLEVDAA
+1391 
-1398 CGKLMRAVLKL
+1398 
-1409 DWVKGDKAM
+1409 KGDPTM
-1418 LEVLI
+1418 LQLLVE
-1423 TRAEG
+1423 RANQ
-1428 MVENVDKYVSD
+1428 MKENADKYVSD

-1444 VDALAKAKE
+1444 VDALAVAE
-1453 VYADENAMDVD
+1453 ETLANASDTMQVQIDEAADA
-1464 IEPVVDQLL
+1464 LL
-1473 NAILAQRYKADKS
+1473 DAILAQRYKADKS
-1486 VLENLLNQ
+1486 ILEDLIGK
-1494 AEGMDLTGYTAESVA
+1494 AEGIDLTGYTAESVA
-1509 VFRSALQ
+1509 VFRAALQ
-1516 SAQAV
+1516 SAQTV

-1534 VEAAVAALNAA
+1534 VDAAVAALNDA
-1545 MDGLTAGGAPETTD
+1545 MDGLTADGAPEVTDKPEATD

-1579 EATDQPEASQTPETT
+1579 EATDKPEASQTPEAT

-1609 ESVPQTGDQSLLL
+1609 ESVPETGDSSQLL

-1641 RKQTRR
+1641 RKQTCR

>member
-49 QAQPKKDTSYGTTYY
+49 QAQPKQDTSYGTTYY

-540 CVAPTDPNQHTD
+540 CVAPTDANQHTD

-604 LNLGAIAGVG
+604 LNLGAIAGAG

-723 VDDFTQLSETNEAY
+723 VDDFAQLSETNEAY

-760 ETTQPGCDNDAIA
+760 QTTQPGCDNDAIA

-809 PQATVTYTANN
+809 PQASVTYTANN
-820 GATVEGNTVTFP
+820 GATVEGSTVTFP
-832 APGDYTVTAQA
+832 APGDYTVTALA

-849 VTDSITVS
+849 VTDTITVS

-877 GLIAACEGLDLTK
+877 GLIAACEGLDLTQ

-933 LSLTRANAEDSVVV
+933 LSLTRVNAEDSVVV

-1128 ALNEAMAPQPQGPV
+1128 ALNEAMDNLSGEPEEPAFTGLLEKV
-1142 ETYALQYV
+1142 YAEVAAQ
-1150 YDYAV
+1150 DY
-1155 QQDTSNLIPSVA
+1155 SNLIDSAKAYYEKALADAEAILNNPTA
-1167 AFYQEALTEAKTV
+1167 YTQEQV
-1180 LDDPDATQLEVDAAC
+1180 DEVTNRLFIA
-1195 GKLMR
+1195 
-1200 AVHMLNWVRGDK
+1200 N
-1212 AMLELLI
+1212 AMLGWEKGDPTML
-1219 IRADQMV
+1219 
-1226 AHADLY
+1226 
-1232 VTDNWQQLLD
+1232 QLLVER
-1242 ALDQAKKV
+1242 ANQMK
-1250 YNDENAMDS
+1250 ENA
-1259 DIQPVVDQLLAAI
+1259 
-1272 LAQRYKASRAIL
+1272 
-1284 EDLVAKAEGMDLTGY
+1284 
-1299 TAESVAAFRTAL
+1299 
-1311 DQAKAVL
+1311 
-1318 AQESNQAAVEAAV
+1318 
-1331 TALNDAMANLTQQT
+1331 
-1345 VDKEAL
+1345 
-1351 SELYTYA
+1351 
-1358 GQQDTSNLIPSVA
+1358 
-1371 VFYQEA
+1371 
-1377 MTEAKAVLDDATAT
+1377 
-1391 QLEVDAA
+1391 
-1398 CGKLMRAVLKL
+1398 
-1409 DWVKGDKAM
+1409 
-1418 LEVLI
+1418 
-1423 TRAEG
+1423 
-1428 MVENVDKYVSD
+1428 DKYVSD
-1439 NWQQL
+1439 NWQLL
-1444 VDALAKAKE
+1444 VDALADAEKILAEASDTMQGEMDEAADALLNAILAQRFKADKSVLE
-1453 VYADENAMDVD
+1453 ELVNRATQMVENADKYVETHWQELLDALTGAQAIMADQTLSEDDQAKVD
-1464 IEPVVDQLL
+1464 EAADALL
-1473 NAILAQRYKADKS
+1473 DAILAQRYKADKS
-1486 VLENLLNQ
+1486 ILEDLIGK
-1494 AEGMDLTGYTAESVA
+1494 AESIDLEGYTAESVA
-1509 VFRSALQ
+1509 TFRTALQ
-1516 SAQAV
+1516 NAQAV
-1521 MADETLSEEDQAT
+1521 MADETLTEDDQAT
-1534 VEAAVAALNAA
+1534 VNAAVAALSDA
-1545 MDGLTAGGAPETTD
+1545 MNGLTAGGAPETTD

-1564 QTPEATDKP
+1564 QKP
-1573 ETTQAP
+1573 ETT
-1579 EATDQPEASQTPETT
+1579 D
-1594 NQPQS
+1594 
-1599 TAKPQATQKP
+1599 KPQATQKP
-1609 ESVPQTGDQSLLL
+1609 EKVPQTGDQSLLL

>member
-1 MRDKHPEAGVRPRGE
+1 MYIHPAHRRGIIRDKHPEAGVRPRGE

-49 QAQPKKDTSYGTTYY
+49 QAQPKQDTSYGTTYY

-153 PFTGETGDQIGAAVY
+153 PFTGEAGDQIGAAVY

-540 CVAPTDPNQHTD
+540 CVAPTDANQHTD

-575 LTANSPYVGAGVA
+575 LTANSPYVGAGMA

-604 LNLGAIAGVG
+604 LNLGAIAGAG

-679 GTGGTFTLKRGGGA
+679 GTGGIFTLKRGGGA
-693 GNVKLVAYQG
+693 GNVKLVAYQD

-745 NGKAANFVSFTTNVA
+745 SGKAANFVSFTTNVA

-773 GVVLEQ
+773 GVVVEQ

-917 AQVDEMVT
+917 AQVDEMVA

-933 LSLTRANAEDSVVV
+933 LSLTRVNAEDSVVV

-965 LKCSNANESMTVDFF
+965 LKCSNANDSMTVDFF

-1008 VVHTQTVDGYNAE
+1008 VVHTQTVDGYNAD

-1032 GEANDQY
+1032 GETNDQY

-1128 ALNEAMAPQPQGPV
+1128 ALNEAMDNLSGEPEEPAFTGLLEKV
-1142 ETYALQYV
+1142 YAEVAAQ
-1150 YDYAV
+1150 DY
-1155 QQDTSNLIPSVA
+1155 SNLIDSA
-1167 AFYQEALTEAKTV
+1167 KAYYEKALADAK
-1180 LDDPDATQLEVDAAC
+1180 
-1195 GKLMR
+1195 
-1200 AVHMLNWVRGDK
+1200 
-1212 AMLELLI
+1212 
-1219 IRADQMV
+1219 
-1226 AHADLY
+1226 
-1232 VTDNWQQLLD
+1232 
-1242 ALDQAKKV
+1242 
-1250 YNDENAMDS
+1250 
-1259 DIQPVVDQLLAAI
+1259 AI
-1272 LAQRYKASRAIL
+1272 LANPSA
-1284 EDLVAKAEGMDLTGY
+1284 Y
-1299 TAESVAAFRTAL
+1299 TQAQVDEVTDRLFIANAL
-1311 DQAKAVL
+1311 
-1318 AQESNQAAVEAAV
+1318 
-1331 TALNDAMANLTQQT
+1331 
-1345 VDKEAL
+1345 
-1351 SELYTYA
+1351 
-1358 GQQDTSNLIPSVA
+1358 
-1371 VFYQEA
+1371 
-1377 MTEAKAVLDDATAT
+1377 
-1391 QLEVDAA
+1391 
-1398 CGKLMRAVLKL
+1398 L
-1409 DWVKGDKAM
+1409 DWVKGNPTM
-1418 LEVLI
+1418 LQLLVD
-1423 TRAEG
+1423 RANQ
-1428 MVENVDKYVSD
+1428 MIANQDKYVTD
-1439 NWQQL
+1439 TWQQL
-1444 VDALAKAKE
+1444 VDALADAEKILAE
-1453 VYADENAMDVD
+1453 ASDTMQGEMDEAADA
-1464 IEPVVDQLL
+1464 LL
-1473 NAILAQRYKADKS
+1473 NAILAQRFKADKS
-1486 VLENLLNQ
+1486 VLEELVNRATQMVENADKYVETHWQELLDALTGAQAIMADQTLSEDDQAKVDEAADALLDAILAQRFKADKSILDDLINK
-1494 AEGMDLTGYTAESVA
+1494 AEGIDLTGYTAESVA

-1534 VEAAVAALNAA
+1534 VDAAVAALNDA
-1545 MDGLTAGGAPETTD
+1545 MDGLTADGAPETTD
-1559 QPEAS
+1559 KPEAS
-1564 QTPEATDKP
+1564 QKP
-1573 ETTQAP
+1573 ETT
-1579 EATDQPEASQTPETT
+1579 D
-1594 NQPQS
+1594 
-1599 TAKPQATQKP
+1599 KPQATQKP
-1609 ESVPQTGDQSLLL
+1609 ESVPQTGDQSMLL

-1630 AVLLLSTAVVV
+1630 TVLLLSTAVVV
-1641 RKQTRR
+1641 RKQTCR

>member
-21 TMLKKSLS
+21 TMLKKSLR

-125 IDMYGQGDKPLIDG
+125 IDMYGEGDKPLIDG

-298 ITTFNDILIE
+298 ITTFNNILIE

-540 CVAPTDPNQHTD
+540 CVAPTDANQHTD

-588 VEDNGGQ
+588 VENNGGQ

-604 LNLGAIAGVG
+604 LNLGAIAGAG

-745 NGKAANFVSFTTNVA
+745 NGKAANFVSFTTNVS

-809 PQATVTYTANN
+809 PQVPVTYTANN

-877 GLIAACEGLDLTK
+877 GLIAACEALDLTQ

-917 AQVDEMVT
+917 AQVDEMVA

-933 LSLTRANAEDSVVV
+933 LSLTRVNAEDSVVV

-1008 VVHTQTVDGYNAE
+1008 VVHTQTVDGYNAD

-1032 GEANDQY
+1032 GETNDQY

-1119 QAQVDAAAA
+1119 QAEVDAAAA
-1128 ALNEAMAPQPQGPV
+1128 ALNEAMDNLSGEPEEPAFTGLLEKV
-1142 ETYALQYV
+1142 YAEVAAQ
-1150 YDYAV
+1150 DY
-1155 QQDTSNLIPSVA
+1155 SNLIDSAKAYYEKALADAEAILNNPTA
-1167 AFYQEALTEAKTV
+1167 YTQEQV
-1180 LDDPDATQLEVDAAC
+1180 DEVTNRLFIA
-1195 GKLMR
+1195 
-1200 AVHMLNWVRGDK
+1200 N
-1212 AMLELLI
+1212 AMLGWEKGDPTML
-1219 IRADQMV
+1219 
-1226 AHADLY
+1226 
-1232 VTDNWQQLLD
+1232 QLLVER
-1242 ALDQAKKV
+1242 ANQMK
-1250 YNDENAMDS
+1250 ENA
-1259 DIQPVVDQLLAAI
+1259 
-1272 LAQRYKASRAIL
+1272 
-1284 EDLVAKAEGMDLTGY
+1284 
-1299 TAESVAAFRTAL
+1299 
-1311 DQAKAVL
+1311 
-1318 AQESNQAAVEAAV
+1318 
-1331 TALNDAMANLTQQT
+1331 
-1345 VDKEAL
+1345 
-1351 SELYTYA
+1351 
-1358 GQQDTSNLIPSVA
+1358 
-1371 VFYQEA
+1371 
-1377 MTEAKAVLDDATAT
+1377 
-1391 QLEVDAA
+1391 
-1398 CGKLMRAVLKL
+1398 
-1409 DWVKGDKAM
+1409 
-1418 LEVLI
+1418 
-1423 TRAEG
+1423 
-1428 MVENVDKYVSD
+1428 DKYVSD

-1444 VDALAKAKE
+1444 VDALAEAEKVLDNASDTMQGE
-1453 VYADENAMDVD
+1453 MDEAADA
-1464 IEPVVDQLL
+1464 LL
-1473 NAILAQRYKADKS
+1473 AAILAQRYKADKS
-1486 VLENLLNQ
+1486 ILEDLIGK
-1494 AEGMDLTGYTAESVA
+1494 AEGIDLTGYTAESVA
-1509 VFRSALQ
+1509 TFRTALQ
-1516 SAQAV
+1516 NAQAV
-1521 MADETLSEEDQAT
+1521 MADETLTEDDQAT
-1534 VEAAVAALNAA
+1534 VNAAVAALNAA
-1545 MDGLTAGGAPETTD
+1545 MNGLTAGGAPETTD
-1559 QPEAS
+1559 KPEAS
-1564 QTPEATDKP
+1564 QKP
-1573 ETTQAP
+1573 ETT
-1579 EATDQPEASQTPETT
+1579 D
-1594 NQPQS
+1594 
-1599 TAKPQATQKP
+1599 KPQATQKP

-1622 VYVAALAS
+1622 VCVAALAS

>member
-1 MRDKHPEAGVRPRGE
+1 
-16 KRKDD
+16 
-21 TMLKKSLS
+21 MLKKSLS

-49 QAQPKKDTSYGTTYY
+49 QAQPKQDTSYGTTYY

-125 IDMYGQGDKPLIDG
+125 IDMYGEGDKPLIDG

-153 PFTGETGDQIGAAVY
+153 PFTGQTGDQIGAAVY

-540 CVAPTDPNQHTD
+540 CVAPTDANQHTD

-588 VEDNGGQ
+588 VENNGGQ

-604 LNLGAIAGVG
+604 LNLGAIAGAG

-638 QTQVIHETVSES
+638 QTQVINETVSES

-657 TFNSKSVIYTKKEGN
+657 NFNSKSVIYTKKEGN

-693 GNVKLVAYQG
+693 GNVKLVAYQD

-723 VDDFTQLSETNEAY
+723 VDDFAQLSETNEAY

-745 NGKAANFVSFTTNVA
+745 NGKASNFVSFTTNVA
-760 ETTQPGCDNDAIA
+760 QTTQPGCDNDAIA
-773 GVVLEQ
+773 GVVVEQ

-849 VTDSITVS
+849 VTDTITIS

-917 AQVDEMVT
+917 AQVDEMVA

-933 LSLTRANAEDSVVV
+933 LSLTRVNAEDSVVV

-965 LKCSNANESMTVDFF
+965 LKCSNANESLTVDFF

-1068 DQAQLADLTA
+1068 DQAQLSDLTA

-1111 VYVDATAT
+1111 AYVDATAT

-1128 ALNEAMAPQPQGPV
+1128 ALNEAMDNLSGEPEEPAFTGLLEKV
-1142 ETYALQYV
+1142 YAEVAAQ
-1150 YDYAV
+1150 DY
-1155 QQDTSNLIPSVA
+1155 SNLIDSAKAYYEKALADAKAILDHPSAYTQAQVDEVTDRLLNAVWMLDWVKGNPA
-1167 AFYQEALTEAKTV
+1167 AL
-1180 LDDPDATQLEVDAAC
+1180 QLLVD
-1195 GKLMR
+1195 R
-1200 AVHMLNWVRGDK
+1200 ANQMIANQDK
-1212 AMLELLI
+1212 
-1219 IRADQMV
+1219 
-1226 AHADLY
+1226 Y
-1232 VTDNWQQLLD
+1232 VTDTWQQLVD
-1242 ALDQAKKV
+1242 ALADAEKILAEAGDTMQGEM
-1250 YNDENAMDS
+1250 DEAADA
-1259 DIQPVVDQLLAAI
+1259 LLNAI
-1272 LAQRYKASRAIL
+1272 LAQRFKADKSVLEELVNRATQMVENADKYVETHWQELLDALTGAQAIMADQTLSEDDQAKVDEAADALLDAILAQRFKADKSIL
-1284 EDLVAKAEGMDLTGY
+1284 EDLIGKAEGIDLTGY
-1299 TAESVAAFRTAL
+1299 TAESVATFRTAL
-1311 DQAKAVL
+1311 Q
-1318 AQESNQAAVEAAV
+1318 N
-1331 TALNDAMANLTQQT
+1331 
-1345 VDKEAL
+1345 
-1351 SELYTYA
+1351 
-1358 GQQDTSNLIPSVA
+1358 
-1371 VFYQEA
+1371 
-1377 MTEAKAVLDDATAT
+1377 
-1391 QLEVDAA
+1391 
-1398 CGKLMRAVLKL
+1398 
-1409 DWVKGDKAM
+1409 
-1418 LEVLI
+1418 
-1423 TRAEG
+1423 
-1428 MVENVDKYVSD
+1428 
-1439 NWQQL
+1439 
-1444 VDALAKAKE
+1444 
-1453 VYADENAMDVD
+1453 
-1464 IEPVVDQLL
+1464 
-1473 NAILAQRYKADKS
+1473 
-1486 VLENLLNQ
+1486 
-1494 AEGMDLTGYTAESVA
+1494 
-1509 VFRSALQ
+1509 
-1516 SAQAV
+1516 AQAV
-1521 MADETLSEEDQAT
+1521 MADETLTEDDQAT
-1534 VEAAVAALNAA
+1534 VNAAVAALSDA
-1545 MDGLTAGGAPETTD
+1545 MNGLTADGAPETTD

-1564 QTPEATDKP
+1564 QKP
-1573 ETTQAP
+1573 ETTAKPQA
-1579 EATDQPEASQTPETT
+1579 TQKPETT
-1594 NQPQS
+1594 D
-1599 TAKPQATQKP
+1599 KPQATQKP

-1630 AVLLLSTAVVV
+1630 AVLLLSTAIVV

>member
-49 QAQPKKDTSYGTTYY
+49 QAQPKQDTSYGTTYY

-125 IDMYGQGDKPLIDG
+125 IDMYGEGDKPLIDG

-540 CVAPTDPNQHTD
+540 CVAPTDANQHTD

-588 VEDNGGQ
+588 VENNGGQ

-604 LNLGAIAGVG
+604 LNLGAIAGAG

-693 GNVKLVAYQG
+693 GNVKLVAYQD

-723 VDDFTQLSETNEAY
+723 VDDFAQLSETNEAY

-760 ETTQPGCDNDAIA
+760 ETPQPGCDNDAIA

-890 YGEARQDVFQ
+890 YGETRQDVFQ

-917 AQVDEMVT
+917 AQVDEMVA

-933 LSLTRANAEDSVVV
+933 LSLTRVNAEDSVVV
-947 KNGNWVNL
+947 KNGNWANL

-1032 GEANDQY
+1032 GETNDQY

-1119 QAQVDAAAA
+1119 QAEVDAAAA
-1128 ALNEAMAPQPQGPV
+1128 ALNEAMDNLSGEPEEPAFTGLLEKV
-1142 ETYALQYV
+1142 YAEVAAQ
-1150 YDYAV
+1150 DY
-1155 QQDTSNLIPSVA
+1155 SNLIDSAKAYYEKALADAKAILDHPSAYTQAQVDEVTDRLFIA
-1167 AFYQEALTEAKTV
+1167 NAL
-1180 LDDPDATQLEVDAAC
+1180 
-1195 GKLMR
+1195 
-1200 AVHMLNWVRGDK
+1200 LNWVKGNPT
-1212 AMLELLI
+1212 MLQLLVD
-1219 IRADQMV
+1219 RANQMI
-1226 AHADLY
+1226 ANQGKY
-1232 VTDNWQQLLD
+1232 VTD
-1242 ALDQAKKV
+1242 
-1250 YNDENAMDS
+1250 
-1259 DIQPVVDQLLAAI
+1259 
-1272 LAQRYKASRAIL
+1272 
-1284 EDLVAKAEGMDLTGY
+1284 T
-1299 TAESVAAFRTAL
+1299 
-1311 DQAKAVL
+1311 
-1318 AQESNQAAVEAAV
+1318 
-1331 TALNDAMANLTQQT
+1331 
-1345 VDKEAL
+1345 
-1351 SELYTYA
+1351 
-1358 GQQDTSNLIPSVA
+1358 
-1371 VFYQEA
+1371 
-1377 MTEAKAVLDDATAT
+1377 
-1391 QLEVDAA
+1391 
-1398 CGKLMRAVLKL
+1398 
-1409 DWVKGDKAM
+1409 
-1418 LEVLI
+1418 
-1423 TRAEG
+1423 
-1428 MVENVDKYVSD
+1428 
-1439 NWQQL
+1439 WQQL
-1444 VDALAKAKE
+1444 VDALAVAE
-1453 VYADENAMDVD
+1453 ETLANASDTMQGEMDEAADA
-1464 IEPVVDQLL
+1464 LL
-1473 NAILAQRYKADKS
+1473 DAILAQRYKADKS
-1486 VLENLLNQ
+1486 ILEDLIGK
-1494 AEGMDLTGYTAESVA
+1494 AESIDLTGYTAESVA

-1521 MADETLSEEDQAT
+1521 MADETLSEDDQAT
-1534 VEAAVAALNAA
+1534 VNAAVAALSDA
-1545 MDGLTAGGAPETTD
+1545 MNGLTAGGAPETTD
-1559 QPEAS
+1559 KPEAS
-1564 QTPEATDKP
+1564 QAP
-1573 ETTQAP
+1573 ETT
-1579 EATDQPEASQTPETT
+1579 D
-1594 NQPQS
+1594 
-1599 TAKPQATQKP
+1599 KPQATEKP
-1609 ESVPQTGDQSLLL
+1609 ESVPQTGDSSQLL
-1622 VYVAALAS
+1622 VCVAALAS

>member
-1 MRDKHPEAGVRPRGE
+1 
-16 KRKDD
+16 
-21 TMLKKSLS
+21 MLKKSLS

-64 LDASIGK
+64 LDATIGK

-125 IDMYGQGDKPLIDG
+125 IDMYGEGDKPLIDG

-540 CVAPTDPNQHTD
+540 CVAPTDANQHTD

-562 FGLTRDQALVNAS
+562 FGLNRDQALVNAS

-588 VEDNGGQ
+588 VDNNGGQ

-604 LNLGAIAGVG
+604 LNLGAIAGAG

-638 QTQVIHETVSES
+638 QTQVINETVSES

-693 GNVKLVAYQG
+693 GNVKLVAYQD

-723 VDDFTQLSETNEAY
+723 VDDFAQLSETNEAY

-760 ETTQPGCDNDAIA
+760 QTTQPGCDNDAIA
-773 GVVLEQ
+773 GVVVEQ

-843 TYNEVT
+843 TYNNVT
-849 VTDSITVS
+849 VTDTITVS
-857 VTQGQEPQVN
+857 VTQGEEPQVN

-877 GLIAACEGLDLTK
+877 GLIAACEGLDLTM
-890 YGEARQDVFQ
+890 YQETRQDVFQ

-933 LSLTRANAEDSVVV
+933 LSLTRVNAEDSVVV

-1032 GEANDQY
+1032 GETNDQY

-1078 LAAALTKADGLNS
+1078 LVAALTKADGLNS

-1128 ALNEAMAPQPQGPV
+1128 ALNEAMDNLSGEPEEPAFTGLLEKV
-1142 ETYALQYV
+1142 YAEVAAQ
-1150 YDYAV
+1150 DY
-1155 QQDTSNLIPSVA
+1155 SNLIDSAKAYYEKALADAKAILANPSA
-1167 AFYQEALTEAKTV
+1167 Y
-1180 LDDPDATQLEVDAAC
+1180 TQAQVDEVTDRLFIA
-1195 GKLMR
+1195 
-1200 AVHMLNWVRGDK
+1200 N
-1212 AMLELLI
+1212 AMLGWEKGDPTMLQLLVD
-1219 IRADQMV
+1219 RANQMI
-1226 AHADLY
+1226 ANQDKY
-1232 VTDNWQQLLD
+1232 VTD
-1242 ALDQAKKV
+1242 
-1250 YNDENAMDS
+1250 
-1259 DIQPVVDQLLAAI
+1259 
-1272 LAQRYKASRAIL
+1272 
-1284 EDLVAKAEGMDLTGY
+1284 T
-1299 TAESVAAFRTAL
+1299 
-1311 DQAKAVL
+1311 
-1318 AQESNQAAVEAAV
+1318 
-1331 TALNDAMANLTQQT
+1331 
-1345 VDKEAL
+1345 
-1351 SELYTYA
+1351 
-1358 GQQDTSNLIPSVA
+1358 
-1371 VFYQEA
+1371 
-1377 MTEAKAVLDDATAT
+1377 
-1391 QLEVDAA
+1391 
-1398 CGKLMRAVLKL
+1398 
-1409 DWVKGDKAM
+1409 
-1418 LEVLI
+1418 
-1423 TRAEG
+1423 
-1428 MVENVDKYVSD
+1428 
-1439 NWQQL
+1439 WQQL
-1444 VDALAKAKE
+1444 VDALAVAE
-1453 VYADENAMDVD
+1453 ETLANASDTMQGQMDEAADA
-1464 IEPVVDQLL
+1464 LL
-1473 NAILAQRYKADKS
+1473 DAILAQRYKADKS
-1486 VLENLLNQ
+1486 ILEDLIGK
-1494 AEGMDLTGYTAESVA
+1494 AESIDLTGYTAESVA
-1509 VFRSALQ
+1509 TFRTALQ
-1516 SAQAV
+1516 NAQAV
-1521 MADETLSEEDQAT
+1521 MADETLTEDDQAT
-1534 VEAAVAALNAA
+1534 VNAAVAALSDA
-1545 MDGLTAGGAPETTD
+1545 MNGLTAGGAPETTD

-1564 QTPEATDKP
+1564 QAPEATDKP
-1573 ETTQAP
+1573 E
-1579 EATDQPEASQTPETT
+1579 ASQTPEAT
-1594 NQPQS
+1594 NQPQT

-1609 ESVPQTGDQSLLL
+1609 ESVPQTGDQSQLL

>member
-49 QAQPKKDTSYGTTYY
+49 QAQPKQDTSYGTTYY

-125 IDMYGQGDKPLIDG
+125 IDMYGEGDKPLIDG

-153 PFTGETGDQIGAAVY
+153 PFTGQTGDQIGAAVY

-540 CVAPTDPNQHTD
+540 CVAPTDANQHTD

-588 VEDNGGQ
+588 VENNGGQ

-604 LNLGAIAGVG
+604 LNLGAIAGAG

-703 GQEVKSVTVNTYNAT
+703 GQEVKSLTVNTYNAT

-723 VDDFTQLSETNEAY
+723 VDDFAQLSETNEAY

-849 VTDSITVS
+849 VTDTITVS

-933 LSLTRANAEDSVVV
+933 LSLTRVNAEDSVVV

-1008 VVHTQTVDGYNAE
+1008 VVHTQTVDGYNAD

-1032 GEANDQY
+1032 GETNDQY

-1078 LAAALTKADGLNS
+1078 LAAALTKADDLNS

-1097 AWQAVEAAALAGRR
+1097 AWQAIEAAALAGRR

-1119 QAQVDAAAA
+1119 QAEVDAAAA
-1128 ALNEAMAPQPQGPV
+1128 ALNEAMDNLSGEPEEPAFTGLLEKV
-1142 ETYALQYV
+1142 YAEVAAQ
-1150 YDYAV
+1150 DY
-1155 QQDTSNLIPSVA
+1155 SNLIDSAKAYYEKALADAKAILANPSA
-1167 AFYQEALTEAKTV
+1167 Y
-1180 LDDPDATQLEVDAAC
+1180 TQAQVDEVTNRLFIA
-1195 GKLMR
+1195 
-1200 AVHMLNWVRGDK
+1200 N
-1212 AMLELLI
+1212 AMLGWEKGDPTMLQLLVD
-1219 IRADQMV
+1219 RANQMI
-1226 AHADLY
+1226 ANQDKY
-1232 VTDNWQQLLD
+1232 VTD
-1242 ALDQAKKV
+1242 
-1250 YNDENAMDS
+1250 
-1259 DIQPVVDQLLAAI
+1259 
-1272 LAQRYKASRAIL
+1272 
-1284 EDLVAKAEGMDLTGY
+1284 T
-1299 TAESVAAFRTAL
+1299 
-1311 DQAKAVL
+1311 
-1318 AQESNQAAVEAAV
+1318 
-1331 TALNDAMANLTQQT
+1331 
-1345 VDKEAL
+1345 
-1351 SELYTYA
+1351 
-1358 GQQDTSNLIPSVA
+1358 
-1371 VFYQEA
+1371 
-1377 MTEAKAVLDDATAT
+1377 
-1391 QLEVDAA
+1391 
-1398 CGKLMRAVLKL
+1398 
-1409 DWVKGDKAM
+1409 
-1418 LEVLI
+1418 
-1423 TRAEG
+1423 
-1428 MVENVDKYVSD
+1428 
-1439 NWQQL
+1439 WQQL
-1444 VDALAKAKE
+1444 VDALAVAE
-1453 VYADENAMDVD
+1453 ETLANASDTMQGEMDEAADA
-1464 IEPVVDQLL
+1464 LL
-1473 NAILAQRYKADKS
+1473 DAILAQRYKADKS
-1486 VLENLLNQ
+1486 ILEDLIGK
-1494 AEGMDLTGYTAESVA
+1494 AESIDLTGYTAESVA
-1509 VFRSALQ
+1509 TFRTALQ
-1516 SAQAV
+1516 NAQAV
-1521 MADETLSEEDQAT
+1521 MADETLTEDDQAT
-1534 VEAAVAALNAA
+1534 VNAAVAALSDA
-1545 MDGLTAGGAPETTD
+1545 MNGLTAGGAPETTD

-1564 QTPEATDKP
+1564 QKP
-1573 ETTQAP
+1573 ETT
-1579 EATDQPEASQTPETT
+1579 D
-1594 NQPQS
+1594 
-1599 TAKPQATQKP
+1599 KPQATQKP

-1630 AVLLLSTAVVV
+1630 TVLLLSTAVVV

>member
-1 MRDKHPEAGVRPRGE
+1 
-16 KRKDD
+16 
-21 TMLKKSLS
+21 MLKKSLS

-125 IDMYGQGDKPLIDG
+125 IDMYGEGDKPLIDG

-540 CVAPTDPNQHTD
+540 CVAPTDANQHTD

-737 TIRVYNAE
+737 TLRVYNAE

-760 ETTQPGCDNDAIA
+760 QTTQPGCDNDAIA

-849 VTDSITVS
+849 VTDTITVS

-917 AQVDEMVT
+917 AQVDEMVA

-933 LSLTRANAEDSVVV
+933 LSLTRVNAEDSMVV

-1008 VVHTQTVDGYNAE
+1008 VVHTQTVDGYNAD

-1032 GEANDQY
+1032 GETNDQY

-1097 AWQAVEAAALAGRR
+1097 AWQAIEAAALAGRR

-1128 ALNEAMAPQPQGPV
+1128 ALNEAMDNLSGEPEEPAFTGLLEKV
-1142 ETYALQYV
+1142 YAEVAAQ
-1150 YDYAV
+1150 DY
-1155 QQDTSNLIPSVA
+1155 SNLIDSA
-1167 AFYQEALTEAKTV
+1167 KAYYEKALADAK
-1180 LDDPDATQLEVDAAC
+1180 
-1195 GKLMR
+1195 
-1200 AVHMLNWVRGDK
+1200 
-1212 AMLELLI
+1212 
-1219 IRADQMV
+1219 
-1226 AHADLY
+1226 
-1232 VTDNWQQLLD
+1232 
-1242 ALDQAKKV
+1242 
-1250 YNDENAMDS
+1250 
-1259 DIQPVVDQLLAAI
+1259 AI
-1272 LAQRYKASRAIL
+1272 LANPSA
-1284 EDLVAKAEGMDLTGY
+1284 Y
-1299 TAESVAAFRTAL
+1299 TQAQVDEVTDRLFIANAL
-1311 DQAKAVL
+1311 
-1318 AQESNQAAVEAAV
+1318 
-1331 TALNDAMANLTQQT
+1331 
-1345 VDKEAL
+1345 
-1351 SELYTYA
+1351 
-1358 GQQDTSNLIPSVA
+1358 
-1371 VFYQEA
+1371 
-1377 MTEAKAVLDDATAT
+1377 
-1391 QLEVDAA
+1391 
-1398 CGKLMRAVLKL
+1398 L
-1409 DWVKGDKAM
+1409 DWVKGNPTM
-1418 LEVLI
+1418 LQLLVD
-1423 TRAEG
+1423 RANQ
-1428 MVENVDKYVSD
+1428 MKENADKYVSD

-1444 VDALAKAKE
+1444 EDALADAEKILAE
-1453 VYADENAMDVD
+1453 ASDTMQGEMDEAADA
-1464 IEPVVDQLL
+1464 LL
-1473 NAILAQRYKADKS
+1473 NAILAQRFKADKS
-1486 VLENLLNQ
+1486 VLEELVNRATQMVENADKYVETHWQELLDALTGAQAIMADQTLSEDDQAKVDEAADALLDAILAQRFKADKSILDDLINK
-1494 AEGMDLTGYTAESVA
+1494 AEGIDLTGYTAESVA
-1509 VFRSALQ
+1509 VFRTALQ

-1521 MADETLSEEDQAT
+1521 MADETLTEDDQAT
-1534 VEAAVAALNAA
+1534 VNAAVAALSDA
-1545 MDGLTAGGAPETTD
+1545 MNGLTADGAPETTD

-1573 ETTQAP
+1573 
-1579 EATDQPEASQTPETT
+1579 
-1594 NQPQS
+1594 
-1599 TAKPQATQKP
+1599 QATQKP
-1609 ESVPQTGDQSLLL
+1609 ESVPQTGDSSQLL
-1622 VYVAALAS
+1622 VCVAALAS

>member
-21 TMLKKSLS
+21 TMLKKSLR

-49 QAQPKKDTSYGTTYY
+49 QAQPKQDTSYGTTYY

-84 SLEDINAKTFQP
+84 SLEDVNAKTFQP

-540 CVAPTDPNQHTD
+540 CVAPTDANQHTD

-575 LTANSPYVGAGVA
+575 LTANSPYVGAGMA

-604 LNLGAIAGVG
+604 LNLGAIAGAG

-723 VDDFTQLSETNEAY
+723 VDDFAQLSETNEAY

-745 NGKAANFVSFTTNVA
+745 NGKASNFVSFTTNVA
-760 ETTQPGCDNDAIA
+760 QTTQPGCDNDAIA

-933 LSLTRANAEDSVVV
+933 LSLTRVNAEDSVVV

-1008 VVHTQTVDGYNAE
+1008 VVHTQTVDGYNAD

-1119 QAQVDAAAA
+1119 QAEVDAAAA
-1128 ALNEAMAPQPQGPV
+1128 ALNEAMDNLSGEPEEPAFTGLLEKV
-1142 ETYALQYV
+1142 YAEVAAQ
-1150 YDYAV
+1150 DY
-1155 QQDTSNLIPSVA
+1155 SNLIDSAKAYYEKALADAEAILNNPTA
-1167 AFYQEALTEAKTV
+1167 YTQEQV
-1180 LDDPDATQLEVDAAC
+1180 DEVTNRLFIA
-1195 GKLMR
+1195 
-1200 AVHMLNWVRGDK
+1200 N
-1212 AMLELLI
+1212 AMLGWEKGDPTMLQLLVE
-1219 IRADQMV
+1219 RANQMI
-1226 AHADLY
+1226 ANQDKY
-1232 VTDNWQQLLD
+1232 VTD
-1242 ALDQAKKV
+1242 
-1250 YNDENAMDS
+1250 
-1259 DIQPVVDQLLAAI
+1259 
-1272 LAQRYKASRAIL
+1272 
-1284 EDLVAKAEGMDLTGY
+1284 T
-1299 TAESVAAFRTAL
+1299 
-1311 DQAKAVL
+1311 
-1318 AQESNQAAVEAAV
+1318 
-1331 TALNDAMANLTQQT
+1331 
-1345 VDKEAL
+1345 
-1351 SELYTYA
+1351 
-1358 GQQDTSNLIPSVA
+1358 
-1371 VFYQEA
+1371 
-1377 MTEAKAVLDDATAT
+1377 
-1391 QLEVDAA
+1391 
-1398 CGKLMRAVLKL
+1398 
-1409 DWVKGDKAM
+1409 
-1418 LEVLI
+1418 
-1423 TRAEG
+1423 
-1428 MVENVDKYVSD
+1428 
-1439 NWQQL
+1439 WQQL
-1444 VDALAKAKE
+1444 VDALAVAEETLANASDTMQGEMDEAADVLLDAILAQRFKADKSVLE
-1453 VYADENAMDVD
+1453 ELVNRATQMVENADKYVETHWQELLDALTGAQAIMADQTLSEDDQAKVD
-1464 IEPVVDQLL
+1464 EAADALL
-1473 NAILAQRYKADKS
+1473 DAILAQRYKADKS
-1486 VLENLLNQ
+1486 ILEDLIGK
-1494 AEGMDLTGYTAESVA
+1494 AEGINLEGYTAESVA
-1509 VFRSALQ
+1509 TFRTALQ
-1516 SAQAV
+1516 NAQAV
-1521 MADETLSEEDQAT
+1521 MADETLTEDDQAT
-1534 VEAAVAALNAA
+1534 VNAAVAALSDA
-1545 MDGLTAGGAPETTD
+1545 MNGLTAGGAPETTD
-1559 QPEAS
+1559 KPEAS
-1564 QTPEATDKP
+1564 QKP
-1573 ETTQAP
+1573 ETT
-1579 EATDQPEASQTPETT
+1579 D
-1594 NQPQS
+1594 
-1599 TAKPQATQKP
+1599 KPQATEKP

-1630 AVLLLSTAVVV
+1630 TVLLLSTAVVV

>member
-125 IDMYGQGDKPLIDG
+125 IDMYGEGDKPLIDG

-540 CVAPTDPNQHTD
+540 CVAPTDANQHTD

-1128 ALNEAMAPQPQGPV
+1128 ALNEAMDNLSGEPEEPAFTGLLEKV
-1142 ETYALQYV
+1142 YAEVAAQ
-1150 YDYAV
+1150 DY
-1155 QQDTSNLIPSVA
+1155 SNLIDSAKAYYEKALADAEAILNNPTA
-1167 AFYQEALTEAKTV
+1167 YTQEQV
-1180 LDDPDATQLEVDAAC
+1180 DEVTNRLFIA
-1195 GKLMR
+1195 
-1200 AVHMLNWVRGDK
+1200 N
-1212 AMLELLI
+1212 AMLGWEKGDPTML
-1219 IRADQMV
+1219 
-1226 AHADLY
+1226 
-1232 VTDNWQQLLD
+1232 QLLVER
-1242 ALDQAKKV
+1242 ANQMK
-1250 YNDENAMDS
+1250 ENA
-1259 DIQPVVDQLLAAI
+1259 
-1272 LAQRYKASRAIL
+1272 
-1284 EDLVAKAEGMDLTGY
+1284 
-1299 TAESVAAFRTAL
+1299 
-1311 DQAKAVL
+1311 
-1318 AQESNQAAVEAAV
+1318 
-1331 TALNDAMANLTQQT
+1331 
-1345 VDKEAL
+1345 
-1351 SELYTYA
+1351 
-1358 GQQDTSNLIPSVA
+1358 
-1371 VFYQEA
+1371 
-1377 MTEAKAVLDDATAT
+1377 
-1391 QLEVDAA
+1391 
-1398 CGKLMRAVLKL
+1398 
-1409 DWVKGDKAM
+1409 
-1418 LEVLI
+1418 
-1423 TRAEG
+1423 
-1428 MVENVDKYVSD
+1428 DKYVSD
-1439 NWQQL
+1439 NWQLL
-1444 VDALAKAKE
+1444 VDALADAEKILAEASDTMQGEMDEAADALLNAILAQRFKADKSVLE
-1453 VYADENAMDVD
+1453 ELVNRATQMVENADKYVETHWQELLDALTGAQAIMADQTLSEDDQAKVD
-1464 IEPVVDQLL
+1464 EAADALL
-1473 NAILAQRYKADKS
+1473 DAILAQRYKADKS
-1486 VLENLLNQ
+1486 ILEDLIGK
-1494 AEGMDLTGYTAESVA
+1494 AESIDLEGYTAESVA
-1509 VFRSALQ
+1509 TFRTALQ
-1516 SAQAV
+1516 NAQAV
-1521 MADETLSEEDQAT
+1521 MADETLTEDDQAT
-1534 VEAAVAALNAA
+1534 VNAAVAALSDA
-1545 MDGLTAGGAPETTD
+1545 MNGLTAGGAPETTD

-1564 QTPEATDKP
+1564 QKP
-1573 ETTQAP
+1573 ETTDKPQ
-1579 EATDQPEASQTPETT
+1579 ASQTPEAT

-1622 VYVAALAS
+1622 VYVAILAS
-1630 AVLLLSTAVVV
+1630 AMLLLSTAVVV

>member
-1 MRDKHPEAGVRPRGE
+1 M
-16 KRKDD
+16 
-21 TMLKKSLS
+21 S

-49 QAQPKKDTSYGTTYY
+49 QAQPKQDTSYGTTYY

-125 IDMYGQGDKPLIDG
+125 IDMYGEGDKPLIDG

-153 PFTGETGDQIGAAVY
+153 PFTGQTGDQIGAAVY

-249 TNPNTTNTFWG
+249 SNPNTTNTFWG

-540 CVAPTDPNQHTD
+540 CVAPTDANQHTD

-588 VEDNGGQ
+588 VENNGGQ

-604 LNLGAIAGVG
+604 LNLGAIAGAG

-703 GQEVKSVTVNTYNAT
+703 GQEVKSLTVNTYNAT

-723 VDDFTQLSETNEAY
+723 VDDFAQLSETNEAY

-802 RTCQAQQ
+802 RTCQAQH

-849 VTDSITVS
+849 VTDTITVS

-933 LSLTRANAEDSVVV
+933 LSLTRVNAEDSVVV

-1032 GEANDQY
+1032 GETNDQY

-1128 ALNEAMAPQPQGPV
+1128 ALNEAMDNLSGEPEEPAFTGLLEKV
-1142 ETYALQYV
+1142 YAEVAAQ
-1150 YDYAV
+1150 DY
-1155 QQDTSNLIPSVA
+1155 SNLIDS
-1167 AFYQEALTEAKTV
+1167 AK
-1180 LDDPDATQLEVDAAC
+1180 A
-1195 GKLMR
+1195 
-1200 AVHMLNWVRGDK
+1200 
-1212 AMLELLI
+1212 
-1219 IRADQMV
+1219 
-1226 AHADLY
+1226 Y
-1232 VTDNWQQLLD
+1232 
-1242 ALDQAKKV
+1242 
-1250 YNDENAMDS
+1250 YENA
-1259 DIQPVVDQLLAAI
+1259 LADAKAI
-1272 LAQRYKASRAIL
+1272 LANPSA
-1284 EDLVAKAEGMDLTGY
+1284 Y
-1299 TAESVAAFRTAL
+1299 T
-1311 DQAKAVL
+1311 QAQVD
-1318 AQESNQAAVEAAV
+1318 EV
-1331 TALNDAMANLTQQT
+1331 TNRLFIANAMLGW
-1345 VDKEAL
+1345 E
-1351 SELYTYA
+1351 
-1358 GQQDTSNLIPSVA
+1358 
-1371 VFYQEA
+1371 
-1377 MTEAKAVLDDATAT
+1377 
-1391 QLEVDAA
+1391 
-1398 CGKLMRAVLKL
+1398 
-1409 DWVKGDKAM
+1409 KGDPTM
-1418 LEVLI
+1418 LQLLVE
-1423 TRAEG
+1423 RANQ
-1428 MVENVDKYVSD
+1428 MKENADKYVSD

-1444 VDALAKAKE
+1444 VDALAVAE
-1453 VYADENAMDVD
+1453 ETLANASDTMQGEMDEAADA
-1464 IEPVVDQLL
+1464 LL
-1473 NAILAQRYKADKS
+1473 DAILAQRYKADKS
-1486 VLENLLNQ
+1486 ILEDLIGK
-1494 AEGMDLTGYTAESVA
+1494 AEGIDLTGYTAESVA
-1509 VFRSALQ
+1509 VFRAALQ

-1534 VEAAVAALNAA
+1534 VDAAVAALNDA

-1573 ETTQAP
+1573 E
-1579 EATDQPEASQTPETT
+1579 ASQTPEAT

-1609 ESVPQTGDQSLLL
+1609 ESVPETGDSSQLL

-1630 AVLLLSTAVVV
+1630 TVLLLSTAVVV

>member
-1 MRDKHPEAGVRPRGE
+1 
-16 KRKDD
+16 
-21 TMLKKSLS
+21 MLKKSLS

-49 QAQPKKDTSYGTTYY
+49 QAQPNKDTSYGTTYY

-540 CVAPTDPNQHTD
+540 CVAPTDANQHTD

-588 VEDNGGQ
+588 VENNGGQ

-604 LNLGAIAGVG
+604 LNLGAIAGAG

-745 NGKAANFVSFTTNVA
+745 NGKAANFVSFTTNVS

-779 PMAQVI
+779 PIAQVI

-849 VTDSITVS
+849 VTDTITVS

-877 GLIAACEGLDLTK
+877 GLIAACEGLDLTQ

-933 LSLTRANAEDSVVV
+933 LSLTRVNAEDSVVV

-1078 LAAALTKADGLNS
+1078 LAAALTKADDLNS
-1091 ADYTPE
+1091 ADYTPD
-1097 AWQAVEAAALAGRR
+1097 AWQAIEAAALAGRR

-1128 ALNEAMAPQPQGPV
+1128 ALNEAMDNLSGEPEEPAFTGLLEKV
-1142 ETYALQYV
+1142 YAEVAAQ
-1150 YDYAV
+1150 DY
-1155 QQDTSNLIPSVA
+1155 SNLIDSA
-1167 AFYQEALTEAKTV
+1167 KAYYEKALADAK
-1180 LDDPDATQLEVDAAC
+1180 
-1195 GKLMR
+1195 
-1200 AVHMLNWVRGDK
+1200 
-1212 AMLELLI
+1212 
-1219 IRADQMV
+1219 
-1226 AHADLY
+1226 
-1232 VTDNWQQLLD
+1232 
-1242 ALDQAKKV
+1242 
-1250 YNDENAMDS
+1250 
-1259 DIQPVVDQLLAAI
+1259 AI
-1272 LAQRYKASRAIL
+1272 LANPSA
-1284 EDLVAKAEGMDLTGY
+1284 Y
-1299 TAESVAAFRTAL
+1299 TQAQVDEVTDRLFIANAL
-1311 DQAKAVL
+1311 
-1318 AQESNQAAVEAAV
+1318 
-1331 TALNDAMANLTQQT
+1331 
-1345 VDKEAL
+1345 
-1351 SELYTYA
+1351 
-1358 GQQDTSNLIPSVA
+1358 
-1371 VFYQEA
+1371 
-1377 MTEAKAVLDDATAT
+1377 
-1391 QLEVDAA
+1391 
-1398 CGKLMRAVLKL
+1398 L
-1409 DWVKGDKAM
+1409 DWVKGNPTM
-1418 LEVLI
+1418 LQLLVD
-1423 TRAEG
+1423 RANQ
-1428 MVENVDKYVSD
+1428 MIANQDKYVTD
-1439 NWQQL
+1439 TWQQL
-1444 VDALAKAKE
+1444 VDALAVAE
-1453 VYADENAMDVD
+1453 ETLANASDTMQGEMDEAADA
-1464 IEPVVDQLL
+1464 LL

-1486 VLENLLNQ
+1486 ILEDLIGK
-1494 AEGMDLTGYTAESVA
+1494 AEGIDLTGYTAESVA
-1509 VFRSALQ
+1509 TFRTALQ
-1516 SAQAV
+1516 NAQAV
-1521 MADETLSEEDQAT
+1521 MADETLTEDDQAT
-1534 VEAAVAALNAA
+1534 VNAAVAALSDA
-1545 MDGLTAGGAPETTD
+1545 MNGLTAGGAPETTD
-1559 QPEAS
+1559 KPEAS
-1564 QTPEATDKP
+1564 QKP
-1573 ETTQAP
+1573 ETT
-1579 EATDQPEASQTPETT
+1579 D
-1594 NQPQS
+1594 
-1599 TAKPQATQKP
+1599 KPQATQKP

-1622 VYVAALAS
+1622 VCVAALAS

>member
-49 QAQPKKDTSYGTTYY
+49 QAQPKQDTSYGTTYY

-125 IDMYGQGDKPLIDG
+125 IDMYGEGDKPLIDG

-540 CVAPTDPNQHTD
+540 CVAPTDANQHTD

-588 VEDNGGQ
+588 VENNGGQ

-604 LNLGAIAGVG
+604 LNLGAIAGAG

-723 VDDFTQLSETNEAY
+723 VDDFAQLSETNEAY

-760 ETTQPGCDNDAIA
+760 QTTQPGCDNDAIA
-773 GVVLEQ
+773 GVVVEQ

-809 PQATVTYTANN
+809 PQASVTYTANN

-857 VTQGQEPQVN
+857 VTQGEEPQVN

-917 AQVDEMVT
+917 AQVDEMVA

-933 LSLTRANAEDSVVV
+933 LSLTRVNAEDSVVV

-1032 GEANDQY
+1032 GETNDQY

-1128 ALNEAMAPQPQGPV
+1128 ALNEAM
-1142 ETYALQYV
+1142 
-1150 YDYAV
+1150 D
-1155 QQDTSNLIPSVA
+1155 NLSGEPEEP
-1167 AFYQEALTEAKTV
+1167 AFTGL
-1180 LDDPDATQLEVDAAC
+1180 LEI
-1195 GKLMR
+1195 GR
-1200 AVHMLNWVRGDK
+1200 AHV
-1212 AMLELLI
+1212 
-1219 IRADQMV
+1219 
-1226 AHADLY
+1226 
-1232 VTDNWQQLLD
+1232 
-1242 ALDQAKKV
+1242 
-1250 YNDENAMDS
+1250 
-1259 DIQPVVDQLLAAI
+1259 
-1272 LAQRYKASRAIL
+1272 
-1284 EDLVAKAEGMDLTGY
+1284 
-1299 TAESVAAFRTAL
+1299 
-1311 DQAKAVL
+1311 
-1318 AQESNQAAVEAAV
+1318 
-1331 TALNDAMANLTQQT
+1331 
-1345 VDKEAL
+1345 
-1351 SELYTYA
+1351 
-1358 GQQDTSNLIPSVA
+1358 
-1371 VFYQEA
+1371 
-1377 MTEAKAVLDDATAT
+1377 
-1391 QLEVDAA
+1391 
-1398 CGKLMRAVLKL
+1398 
-1409 DWVKGDKAM
+1409 
-1418 LEVLI
+1418 
-1423 TRAEG
+1423 
-1428 MVENVDKYVSD
+1428 
-1439 NWQQL
+1439 
-1444 VDALAKAKE
+1444 
-1453 VYADENAMDVD
+1453 
-1464 IEPVVDQLL
+1464 
-1473 NAILAQRYKADKS
+1473 
-1486 VLENLLNQ
+1486 
-1494 AEGMDLTGYTAESVA
+1494 
-1509 VFRSALQ
+1509 
-1516 SAQAV
+1516 
-1521 MADETLSEEDQAT
+1521 
-1534 VEAAVAALNAA
+1534 
-1545 MDGLTAGGAPETTD
+1545 
-1559 QPEAS
+1559 
-1564 QTPEATDKP
+1564 
-1573 ETTQAP
+1573 
-1579 EATDQPEASQTPETT
+1579 
-1594 NQPQS
+1594 
-1599 TAKPQATQKP
+1599 
-1609 ESVPQTGDQSLLL
+1609 
-1622 VYVAALAS
+1622 
-1630 AVLLLSTAVVV
+1630 
-1641 RKQTRR
+1641 

>member
-1 MRDKHPEAGVRPRGE
+1 
-16 KRKDD
+16 
-21 TMLKKSLS
+21 MLKKSLS

-49 QAQPKKDTSYGTTYY
+49 QAQPKQDTSYGTTYY

-125 IDMYGQGDKPLIDG
+125 IDMYGEGDKPLIDG

-153 PFTGETGDQIGAAVY
+153 PLTGETGDQIGAAVY

-540 CVAPTDPNQHTD
+540 CVAPTDANQHTD

-588 VEDNGGQ
+588 VENNGGQ

-604 LNLGAIAGVG
+604 LNLGAIAGAG

-703 GQEVKSVTVNTYNAT
+703 GQEVKSLTVNTYNAT

-723 VDDFTQLSETNEAY
+723 VDDFAQLSETNEAY

-802 RTCQAQQ
+802 RTCQAQH

-849 VTDSITVS
+849 VTDTITVS

-933 LSLTRANAEDSVVV
+933 LSLTRVNAEDSVVV

-1032 GEANDQY
+1032 GETNDQY

-1128 ALNEAMAPQPQGPV
+1128 ALNEAMDNLSGEPEEPAFTGLLEKV
-1142 ETYALQYV
+1142 YAEVAAQ
-1150 YDYAV
+1150 DY
-1155 QQDTSNLIPSVA
+1155 SNLIDS
-1167 AFYQEALTEAKTV
+1167 AK
-1180 LDDPDATQLEVDAAC
+1180 A
-1195 GKLMR
+1195 
-1200 AVHMLNWVRGDK
+1200 
-1212 AMLELLI
+1212 
-1219 IRADQMV
+1219 
-1226 AHADLY
+1226 Y
-1232 VTDNWQQLLD
+1232 
-1242 ALDQAKKV
+1242 
-1250 YNDENAMDS
+1250 YENA
-1259 DIQPVVDQLLAAI
+1259 LADAKAI
-1272 LAQRYKASRAIL
+1272 LANPSA
-1284 EDLVAKAEGMDLTGY
+1284 Y
-1299 TAESVAAFRTAL
+1299 T
-1311 DQAKAVL
+1311 QAQVD
-1318 AQESNQAAVEAAV
+1318 EV
-1331 TALNDAMANLTQQT
+1331 TNRLFIANAMLGW
-1345 VDKEAL
+1345 E
-1351 SELYTYA
+1351 
-1358 GQQDTSNLIPSVA
+1358 
-1371 VFYQEA
+1371 
-1377 MTEAKAVLDDATAT
+1377 
-1391 QLEVDAA
+1391 
-1398 CGKLMRAVLKL
+1398 
-1409 DWVKGDKAM
+1409 KGDPTM
-1418 LEVLI
+1418 LQLLVE
-1423 TRAEG
+1423 RANQ
-1428 MVENVDKYVSD
+1428 MKENADKYVSD

-1444 VDALAKAKE
+1444 VDALAVAE
-1453 VYADENAMDVD
+1453 ETLANASDTMQGQMDEAADA
-1464 IEPVVDQLL
+1464 LL
-1473 NAILAQRYKADKS
+1473 DAILAQRYKADKS
-1486 VLENLLNQ
+1486 ILEDLIGK
-1494 AEGMDLTGYTAESVA
+1494 AEGIDLTGYTAESVA
-1509 VFRSALQ
+1509 VFRAALQ

-1534 VEAAVAALNAA
+1534 VDAAVAALNDA

-1573 ETTQAP
+1573 E
-1579 EATDQPEASQTPETT
+1579 ASQTPEAT

-1609 ESVPQTGDQSLLL
+1609 ESVPETGDSSQLL

-1630 AVLLLSTAVVV
+1630 TVLLLSTAVVV

>member
-21 TMLKKSLS
+21 TMLKKSLR

-49 QAQPKKDTSYGTTYY
+49 QAQPKQDTSYGTTYY

-125 IDMYGQGDKPLIDG
+125 IDMYGEGDKPLIDG

-540 CVAPTDPNQHTD
+540 CVPPTDANQHTD

-588 VEDNGGQ
+588 VENNGGQ

-604 LNLGAIAGVG
+604 LNLGAIAGAG

-629 TKYLSDGTQ
+629 TKYLSDGTK

-679 GTGGTFTLKRGGGA
+679 GTGGIFTLKRGGGA
-693 GNVKLVAYQG
+693 GNVKLVAYQD

-877 GLIAACEGLDLTK
+877 GLIAACEGLDLTQ

-1128 ALNEAMAPQPQGPV
+1128 ALNEAMDNLSGEPEEPAFTGLLEKV
-1142 ETYALQYV
+1142 YAEVAAQ
-1150 YDYAV
+1150 DY
-1155 QQDTSNLIPSVA
+1155 SNLIDSAKAYYEKALADAEAILNNPTA
-1167 AFYQEALTEAKTV
+1167 YTQEQV
-1180 LDDPDATQLEVDAAC
+1180 DEVTNRLFIA
-1195 GKLMR
+1195 
-1200 AVHMLNWVRGDK
+1200 N
-1212 AMLELLI
+1212 AMLGWEKGDPTML
-1219 IRADQMV
+1219 
-1226 AHADLY
+1226 
-1232 VTDNWQQLLD
+1232 QLLVER
-1242 ALDQAKKV
+1242 ANQMK
-1250 YNDENAMDS
+1250 ENA
-1259 DIQPVVDQLLAAI
+1259 
-1272 LAQRYKASRAIL
+1272 
-1284 EDLVAKAEGMDLTGY
+1284 
-1299 TAESVAAFRTAL
+1299 
-1311 DQAKAVL
+1311 
-1318 AQESNQAAVEAAV
+1318 
-1331 TALNDAMANLTQQT
+1331 
-1345 VDKEAL
+1345 
-1351 SELYTYA
+1351 
-1358 GQQDTSNLIPSVA
+1358 
-1371 VFYQEA
+1371 
-1377 MTEAKAVLDDATAT
+1377 
-1391 QLEVDAA
+1391 
-1398 CGKLMRAVLKL
+1398 
-1409 DWVKGDKAM
+1409 
-1418 LEVLI
+1418 
-1423 TRAEG
+1423 
-1428 MVENVDKYVSD
+1428 DKYVSD

-1444 VDALAKAKE
+1444 VDALAVAEETLANASDTMQGQMDEAADALLDAILAQRFKADKSVLE
-1453 VYADENAMDVD
+1453 ELVNRATQMVENADKYVETHWQELLDALTGAQAIMADQTLSEDDQAKVD
-1464 IEPVVDQLL
+1464 EAADALL
-1473 NAILAQRYKADKS
+1473 DAILAQRYKADKS
-1486 VLENLLNQ
+1486 ILEDLIGK
-1494 AEGMDLTGYTAESVA
+1494 AESIDLTGYTAESVA
-1509 VFRSALQ
+1509 TFRTALQ
-1516 SAQAV
+1516 NAQAV
-1521 MADETLSEEDQAT
+1521 MADETLTEDDQAT
-1534 VEAAVAALNAA
+1534 VNAAVAALSDA

-1559 QPEAS
+1559 KPEAS
-1564 QTPEATDKP
+1564 QKP
-1573 ETTQAP
+1573 ETT
-1579 EATDQPEASQTPETT
+1579 D
-1594 NQPQS
+1594 
-1599 TAKPQATQKP
+1599 KPQATQKP
-1609 ESVPQTGDQSLLL
+1609 ESVPETGDQSLLL

>member
-1 MRDKHPEAGVRPRGE
+1 
-16 KRKDD
+16 
-21 TMLKKSLS
+21 MLKKSLS

-125 IDMYGQGDKPLIDG
+125 IDMYGEGDKPLIDG

-540 CVAPTDPNQHTD
+540 CVAPTDANQHTD

-588 VEDNGGQ
+588 VENNGGQ

-604 LNLGAIAGVG
+604 LNLGAIAGAG

-693 GNVKLVAYQG
+693 GNVKLVAYQD

-723 VDDFTQLSETNEAY
+723 VDEFAQLSETNEAY

-877 GLIAACEGLDLTK
+877 GLIAACEGLDLTQ

-917 AQVDEMVT
+917 AQVDEMVA

-933 LSLTRANAEDSVVV
+933 LSLTRVNAEDSVVV

-998 FTVTRLSDNE
+998 FTVARLSDNE

-1097 AWQAVEAAALAGRR
+1097 GWQAIEAAALAGRR

-1119 QAQVDAAAA
+1119 QAEVDAAAA
-1128 ALNEAMAPQPQGPV
+1128 ALNEAMDNLSGEPEEPAFTGLLEKV
-1142 ETYALQYV
+1142 YAEVAAQ
-1150 YDYAV
+1150 DY
-1155 QQDTSNLIPSVA
+1155 SNLIDSAKAYYEKALADAKAILANPSA
-1167 AFYQEALTEAKTV
+1167 Y
-1180 LDDPDATQLEVDAAC
+1180 TQAQVDEVTNRLFIA
-1195 GKLMR
+1195 
-1200 AVHMLNWVRGDK
+1200 N
-1212 AMLELLI
+1212 AMLGWEKGDPTMLQLLVE
-1219 IRADQMV
+1219 RANQMKEN
-1226 AHADLY
+1226 ADKY
-1232 VTDNWQQLLD
+1232 VSDNWQLLVD
-1242 ALDQAKKV
+1242 ALADAEKILAEASDTMQGEM
-1250 YNDENAMDS
+1250 DEAADA
-1259 DIQPVVDQLLAAI
+1259 LLNAI
-1272 LAQRYKASRAIL
+1272 LAQRFKADKSIL
-1284 EDLVAKAEGMDLTGY
+1284 EDLIGKAESIDLTGY
-1299 TAESVAAFRTAL
+1299 TAESVATFRT
-1311 DQAKAVL
+1311 
-1318 AQESNQAAVEAAV
+1318 
-1331 TALNDAMANLTQQT
+1331 
-1345 VDKEAL
+1345 
-1351 SELYTYA
+1351 
-1358 GQQDTSNLIPSVA
+1358 
-1371 VFYQEA
+1371 
-1377 MTEAKAVLDDATAT
+1377 
-1391 QLEVDAA
+1391 
-1398 CGKLMRAVLKL
+1398 
-1409 DWVKGDKAM
+1409 
-1418 LEVLI
+1418 
-1423 TRAEG
+1423 
-1428 MVENVDKYVSD
+1428 
-1439 NWQQL
+1439 
-1444 VDALAKAKE
+1444 
-1453 VYADENAMDVD
+1453 
-1464 IEPVVDQLL
+1464 
-1473 NAILAQRYKADKS
+1473 
-1486 VLENLLNQ
+1486 
-1494 AEGMDLTGYTAESVA
+1494 
-1509 VFRSALQ
+1509 ALQ

-1521 MADETLSEEDQAT
+1521 MADETLTEDDQAT
-1534 VEAAVAALNAA
+1534 VNAAVAALSDA

-1559 QPEAS
+1559 KPEAS
-1564 QTPEATDKP
+1564 QKP
-1573 ETTQAP
+1573 ETT
-1579 EATDQPEASQTPETT
+1579 D
-1594 NQPQS
+1594 
-1599 TAKPQATQKP
+1599 KPQATQKP

>member
-1 MRDKHPEAGVRPRGE
+1 MRDKHPEAGVRPRRE

-49 QAQPKKDTSYGTTYY
+49 QAQPKQDTSYGTTYY

-84 SLEDINAKTFQP
+84 SLEDVNAKTFQP

-540 CVAPTDPNQHTD
+540 CVAPTDANQHTD

-588 VEDNGGQ
+588 VENNGGQ

-604 LNLGAIAGVG
+604 LNLGAIAGAG

-723 VDDFTQLSETNEAY
+723 VDDFAQLSETNEAY

-773 GVVLEQ
+773 GVVVEQ

-809 PQATVTYTANN
+809 PQASVTYTANN

-857 VTQGQEPQVN
+857 VTQGEEPQVN

-877 GLIAACEGLDLTK
+877 GLIAACEGLDLTQ
-890 YGEARQDVFQ
+890 YGETRQDVFQ

-917 AQVDEMVT
+917 AQVDEMVA

-933 LSLTRANAEDSVVV
+933 LSLTRVNAEDSVVV

-998 FTVTRLSDNE
+998 FTVARLSDNE

-1097 AWQAVEAAALAGRR
+1097 GWQAIEAAALAGRR

-1119 QAQVDAAAA
+1119 QAEVDAAAA
-1128 ALNEAMAPQPQGPV
+1128 ALNEAMDNLSGEPEEPAFTGLLEKV
-1142 ETYALQYV
+1142 YAEVAAQ
-1150 YDYAV
+1150 DY
-1155 QQDTSNLIPSVA
+1155 SNLIDSA
-1167 AFYQEALTEAKTV
+1167 KAYYEKALADAK
-1180 LDDPDATQLEVDAAC
+1180 
-1195 GKLMR
+1195 
-1200 AVHMLNWVRGDK
+1200 
-1212 AMLELLI
+1212 
-1219 IRADQMV
+1219 
-1226 AHADLY
+1226 
-1232 VTDNWQQLLD
+1232 
-1242 ALDQAKKV
+1242 
-1250 YNDENAMDS
+1250 
-1259 DIQPVVDQLLAAI
+1259 AI
-1272 LAQRYKASRAIL
+1272 LANPSA
-1284 EDLVAKAEGMDLTGY
+1284 Y
-1299 TAESVAAFRTAL
+1299 T
-1311 DQAKAVL
+1311 QAQVD
-1318 AQESNQAAVEAAV
+1318 EV
-1331 TALNDAMANLTQQT
+1331 TNRLFIANAMLGW
-1345 VDKEAL
+1345 E
-1351 SELYTYA
+1351 
-1358 GQQDTSNLIPSVA
+1358 
-1371 VFYQEA
+1371 
-1377 MTEAKAVLDDATAT
+1377 
-1391 QLEVDAA
+1391 
-1398 CGKLMRAVLKL
+1398 
-1409 DWVKGDKAM
+1409 KGDPTM
-1418 LEVLI
+1418 LQLLVE
-1423 TRAEG
+1423 RANQ
-1428 MVENVDKYVSD
+1428 MKENADKYVSD
-1439 NWQQL
+1439 NWQLL
-1444 VDALAKAKE
+1444 VDALADAEKILAE
-1453 VYADENAMDVD
+1453 ASDTMQGEMDEAADA
-1464 IEPVVDQLL
+1464 LL
-1473 NAILAQRYKADKS
+1473 NAILAQRFKADKS
-1486 VLENLLNQ
+1486 VLEELVNRATQMVENADKYVETHWQELLDALTGAQAIMADQTLSEDDQAKVDEAADALLDAILAQRFKADKSILDDLINK
-1494 AEGMDLTGYTAESVA
+1494 AEGIDLTGYTAESVA
-1509 VFRSALQ
+1509 VFRTALQ

-1521 MADETLSEEDQAT
+1521 MADETLSEDDQAT
-1534 VEAAVAALNAA
+1534 VNAAVAALSDA
-1545 MDGLTAGGAPETTD
+1545 MNGLTADGAPE
-1559 QPEAS
+1559 
-1564 QTPEATDKP
+1564 
-1573 ETTQAP
+1573 
-1579 EATDQPEASQTPETT
+1579 
-1594 NQPQS
+1594 
-1599 TAKPQATQKP
+1599 ATQKP
-1609 ESVPQTGDQSLLL
+1609 ENNVPQTGDSAQVM
-1622 VYVAALAS
+1622 VYVVALAA
-1630 AVLLLSTAVVV
+1630 AVCLLSGATVVA
-1641 RKQTRR
+1641 RKNRG

>member
-1 MRDKHPEAGVRPRGE
+1 
-16 KRKDD
+16 
-21 TMLKKSLS
+21 MLKKSLS

-49 QAQPKKDTSYGTTYY
+49 QAQPKQDTSYGTTYY

-125 IDMYGQGDKPLIDG
+125 IDMYGEGDKPLIDG

-588 VEDNGGQ
+588 VENNGGQ

-604 LNLGAIAGVG
+604 LNLGAIAGAG

-693 GNVKLVAYQG
+693 GNVKLVAYQD

-849 VTDSITVS
+849 VTDTITVS

-917 AQVDEMVT
+917 AQVDEMVA

-933 LSLTRANAEDSVVV
+933 LSLTRVNAEDSVVV

-955 SDATLDGGKA
+955 TDATLDGGKA

-1032 GEANDQY
+1032 GETNDQY

-1097 AWQAVEAAALAGRR
+1097 AWQAIEAAALAGRR

-1119 QAQVDAAAA
+1119 QAEVDAAAA
-1128 ALNEAMAPQPQGPV
+1128 ALNEAMDNLSGEPEEPAFTGLLEKV
-1142 ETYALQYV
+1142 YAEVAAQ
-1150 YDYAV
+1150 DY
-1155 QQDTSNLIPSVA
+1155 SNLIDSAKAYYEKALADAEAILNNPTA
-1167 AFYQEALTEAKTV
+1167 YTQEQV
-1180 LDDPDATQLEVDAAC
+1180 DEVTNRLFIA
-1195 GKLMR
+1195 
-1200 AVHMLNWVRGDK
+1200 N
-1212 AMLELLI
+1212 AMLGWEKGDPTML
-1219 IRADQMV
+1219 
-1226 AHADLY
+1226 
-1232 VTDNWQQLLD
+1232 QLLVER
-1242 ALDQAKKV
+1242 ANQMK
-1250 YNDENAMDS
+1250 ENA
-1259 DIQPVVDQLLAAI
+1259 
-1272 LAQRYKASRAIL
+1272 
-1284 EDLVAKAEGMDLTGY
+1284 
-1299 TAESVAAFRTAL
+1299 
-1311 DQAKAVL
+1311 
-1318 AQESNQAAVEAAV
+1318 
-1331 TALNDAMANLTQQT
+1331 
-1345 VDKEAL
+1345 
-1351 SELYTYA
+1351 
-1358 GQQDTSNLIPSVA
+1358 
-1371 VFYQEA
+1371 
-1377 MTEAKAVLDDATAT
+1377 
-1391 QLEVDAA
+1391 
-1398 CGKLMRAVLKL
+1398 
-1409 DWVKGDKAM
+1409 
-1418 LEVLI
+1418 
-1423 TRAEG
+1423 
-1428 MVENVDKYVSD
+1428 DKYVSD

-1444 VDALAKAKE
+1444 VDALAVAE
-1453 VYADENAMDVD
+1453 ETLANASDTMQGQMDEAADA
-1464 IEPVVDQLL
+1464 LL
-1473 NAILAQRYKADKS
+1473 DAILAQRYKADKS

-1494 AEGMDLTGYTAESVA
+1494 AESMDLTGYTAESVA
-1509 VFRSALQ
+1509 VFRTALQ

-1521 MADETLSEEDQAT
+1521 MADQTLSEEDQAT
-1534 VEAAVAALNAA
+1534 VDAAVAALNAA

-1559 QPEAS
+1559 
-1564 QTPEATDKP
+1564 K
-1573 ETTQAP
+1573 P
-1579 EATDQPEASQTPETT
+1579 EATDQPEASQTPEAT
-1594 NQPQS
+1594 NQPQT

>member
-49 QAQPKKDTSYGTTYY
+49 QAQPNKDTSYGTTYY

-540 CVAPTDPNQHTD
+540 CVAPTDANQHTD

-588 VEDNGGQ
+588 VENNGGQ

-604 LNLGAIAGVG
+604 LNLGAIAGAG

-745 NGKAANFVSFTTNVA
+745 NGKAANFVSFTTNVS

-779 PMAQVI
+779 PIAQVI

-849 VTDSITVS
+849 VTDTITVS

-877 GLIAACEGLDLTK
+877 GLIAACEGLDLTQ

-933 LSLTRANAEDSVVV
+933 LSLTRVNAEDSVVV

-1078 LAAALTKADGLNS
+1078 LAAALTKADDLNS
-1091 ADYTPE
+1091 ADYTPD
-1097 AWQAVEAAALAGRR
+1097 AWQAIEAAALAGRR

-1128 ALNEAMAPQPQGPV
+1128 ALNEAMDNLSGEPEEPAFTGLLEKV
-1142 ETYALQYV
+1142 YAEVAAQ
-1150 YDYAV
+1150 DY
-1155 QQDTSNLIPSVA
+1155 SNLIDSA
-1167 AFYQEALTEAKTV
+1167 KAYYEKALADAK
-1180 LDDPDATQLEVDAAC
+1180 
-1195 GKLMR
+1195 
-1200 AVHMLNWVRGDK
+1200 
-1212 AMLELLI
+1212 
-1219 IRADQMV
+1219 
-1226 AHADLY
+1226 
-1232 VTDNWQQLLD
+1232 
-1242 ALDQAKKV
+1242 
-1250 YNDENAMDS
+1250 
-1259 DIQPVVDQLLAAI
+1259 AI
-1272 LAQRYKASRAIL
+1272 LANPSA
-1284 EDLVAKAEGMDLTGY
+1284 Y
-1299 TAESVAAFRTAL
+1299 TQAQVDEVTDRLFIANAL
-1311 DQAKAVL
+1311 
-1318 AQESNQAAVEAAV
+1318 
-1331 TALNDAMANLTQQT
+1331 
-1345 VDKEAL
+1345 
-1351 SELYTYA
+1351 
-1358 GQQDTSNLIPSVA
+1358 
-1371 VFYQEA
+1371 
-1377 MTEAKAVLDDATAT
+1377 
-1391 QLEVDAA
+1391 
-1398 CGKLMRAVLKL
+1398 L
-1409 DWVKGDKAM
+1409 DWVKGNPTM
-1418 LEVLI
+1418 LQLLVD
-1423 TRAEG
+1423 RANQ
-1428 MVENVDKYVSD
+1428 MIANQDKYVTD
-1439 NWQQL
+1439 TWQQL
-1444 VDALAKAKE
+1444 VDALAVAE
-1453 VYADENAMDVD
+1453 ETLANASDTMQGEMDEAADA
-1464 IEPVVDQLL
+1464 LL

-1486 VLENLLNQ
+1486 ILEDLIGK
-1494 AEGMDLTGYTAESVA
+1494 AEGIDLTGYTAESVA
-1509 VFRSALQ
+1509 TFRTALQ
-1516 SAQAV
+1516 NAQAV
-1521 MADETLSEEDQAT
+1521 MADETLTEDDQAT
-1534 VEAAVAALNAA
+1534 VNAAVAALSDA
-1545 MDGLTAGGAPETTD
+1545 MNGLTAGGAPETTD
-1559 QPEAS
+1559 KPEAS
-1564 QTPEATDKP
+1564 QKP
-1573 ETTQAP
+1573 ETT
-1579 EATDQPEASQTPETT
+1579 D
-1594 NQPQS
+1594 
-1599 TAKPQATQKP
+1599 KPQATQKP

-1622 VYVAALAS
+1622 VCVAALAS

>member
-49 QAQPKKDTSYGTTYY
+49 QAQPKQDTSYGTTYY

-84 SLEDINAKTFQP
+84 SLEDVNAKTFQP

-125 IDMYGQGDKPLIDG
+125 IDMYGEGDKPLIDG

-1128 ALNEAMAPQPQGPV
+1128 ALNEAMDNLSGEPEEPAFTGLLEKV
-1142 ETYALQYV
+1142 YAEVAAQ
-1150 YDYAV
+1150 DY
-1155 QQDTSNLIPSVA
+1155 SNLIDSAKAYYEKALADAEAILNNPTA
-1167 AFYQEALTEAKTV
+1167 YTQEQV
-1180 LDDPDATQLEVDAAC
+1180 DEVTNRLFIA
-1195 GKLMR
+1195 
-1200 AVHMLNWVRGDK
+1200 N
-1212 AMLELLI
+1212 AMLGWEKGDPTMLQLLVE
-1219 IRADQMV
+1219 RANQMKEN
-1226 AHADLY
+1226 ADKY
-1232 VTDNWQQLLD
+1232 VSDNWQLLVD
-1242 ALDQAKKV
+1242 ALADAEKILAEASDTMQGEM
-1250 YNDENAMDS
+1250 DEAADA
-1259 DIQPVVDQLLAAI
+1259 LLNAI
-1272 LAQRYKASRAIL
+1272 LAQRFKADKSVLEELVNRATQMVENADKYVETHWQELLDALTGAQAIMADQTLSEDDQAKVDEAAAALLDAILAQRFKADKSIL
-1284 EDLVAKAEGMDLTGY
+1284 EDLINKAEGINLDGY
-1299 TAESVAAFRTAL
+1299 TAESVAAFRA
-1311 DQAKAVL
+1311 
-1318 AQESNQAAVEAAV
+1318 
-1331 TALNDAMANLTQQT
+1331 
-1345 VDKEAL
+1345 
-1351 SELYTYA
+1351 
-1358 GQQDTSNLIPSVA
+1358 
-1371 VFYQEA
+1371 
-1377 MTEAKAVLDDATAT
+1377 
-1391 QLEVDAA
+1391 
-1398 CGKLMRAVLKL
+1398 
-1409 DWVKGDKAM
+1409 
-1418 LEVLI
+1418 
-1423 TRAEG
+1423 
-1428 MVENVDKYVSD
+1428 
-1439 NWQQL
+1439 
-1444 VDALAKAKE
+1444 ALA
-1453 VYADENAMDVD
+1453 N
-1464 IEPVVDQLL
+1464 
-1473 NAILAQRYKADKS
+1473 
-1486 VLENLLNQ
+1486 
-1494 AEGMDLTGYTAESVA
+1494 
-1509 VFRSALQ
+1509 
-1516 SAQAV
+1516 AQAV
-1521 MADETLSEEDQAT
+1521 MADNSLSEDDQAT
-1534 VEAAVAALNAA
+1534 VDAAVAALSDA
-1545 MDGLTAGGAPETTD
+1545 MNGLTAGGAPE
-1559 QPEAS
+1559 
-1564 QTPEATDKP
+1564 
-1573 ETTQAP
+1573 
-1579 EATDQPEASQTPETT
+1579 
-1594 NQPQS
+1594 
-1599 TAKPQATQKP
+1599 ATQKP
-1609 ESVPQTGDQSLLL
+1609 ENNVPQTGDNAHMMGYVLATLAAASLLL
-1622 VYVAALAS
+1622 G
-1630 AVLLLSTAVVV
+1630 AVVV
-1641 RKQTRR
+1641 EKRRRNG

>member
-49 QAQPKKDTSYGTTYY
+49 QAQPKQDTSYGTTYY

-125 IDMYGQGDKPLIDG
+125 IDMYGEGDKPLIDG

-540 CVAPTDPNQHTD
+540 CVPPTDANQHTD

-588 VEDNGGQ
+588 VENNGGQ

-604 LNLGAIAGVG
+604 LNLGAIAGAG

-629 TKYLSDGTQ
+629 TKYLSDGTK

-679 GTGGTFTLKRGGGA
+679 GTGGIFTLKRGGGA
-693 GNVKLVAYQG
+693 GNVKLVAYQD

-723 VDDFTQLSETNEAY
+723 VDDFAQLSETNEAY

-877 GLIAACEGLDLTK
+877 GLIAACEGLDLTQ

-917 AQVDEMVT
+917 AQVDEMVA

-933 LSLTRANAEDSVVV
+933 LSLTRVNAEDSVVV

-1097 AWQAVEAAALAGRR
+1097 AWQAIEAAVLAGRR

-1128 ALNEAMAPQPQGPV
+1128 ALNEAMDNLSGEPEEPAFTGLLEKV
-1142 ETYALQYV
+1142 YAEVAAQ
-1150 YDYAV
+1150 DY
-1155 QQDTSNLIPSVA
+1155 SNLIDSAKAYYEKALADAEAILNNPTA
-1167 AFYQEALTEAKTV
+1167 YTQEQV
-1180 LDDPDATQLEVDAAC
+1180 DEVTNRLFIA
-1195 GKLMR
+1195 
-1200 AVHMLNWVRGDK
+1200 N
-1212 AMLELLI
+1212 AMLGWEKGDPTML
-1219 IRADQMV
+1219 
-1226 AHADLY
+1226 
-1232 VTDNWQQLLD
+1232 QLLVER
-1242 ALDQAKKV
+1242 ANQMK
-1250 YNDENAMDS
+1250 ENA
-1259 DIQPVVDQLLAAI
+1259 
-1272 LAQRYKASRAIL
+1272 
-1284 EDLVAKAEGMDLTGY
+1284 
-1299 TAESVAAFRTAL
+1299 
-1311 DQAKAVL
+1311 
-1318 AQESNQAAVEAAV
+1318 
-1331 TALNDAMANLTQQT
+1331 
-1345 VDKEAL
+1345 
-1351 SELYTYA
+1351 
-1358 GQQDTSNLIPSVA
+1358 
-1371 VFYQEA
+1371 
-1377 MTEAKAVLDDATAT
+1377 
-1391 QLEVDAA
+1391 
-1398 CGKLMRAVLKL
+1398 
-1409 DWVKGDKAM
+1409 
-1418 LEVLI
+1418 
-1423 TRAEG
+1423 
-1428 MVENVDKYVSD
+1428 DKYVSD

-1444 VDALAKAKE
+1444 VDALAVAEETLANASDTMQGEIDEAADALLDAILAQRFKADKSVLE
-1453 VYADENAMDVD
+1453 ELVNRATQMVENADKYV
-1464 IEPVVDQLL
+1464 ETHWQELL
-1473 NAILAQRYKADKS
+1473 NALTGAQAIMADQTLSEDDQAKVDEAADALLDAILAQRYKADKS
-1486 VLENLLNQ
+1486 ILEDLIGK
-1494 AEGMDLTGYTAESVA
+1494 AEGINLEGYTAESVA
-1509 VFRSALQ
+1509 TFRTALQ
-1516 SAQAV
+1516 NAQAV

-1534 VEAAVAALNAA
+1534 VDAAVAALNDA
-1545 MDGLTAGGAPETTD
+1545 MDGLTADGAPEVTD

-1564 QTPEATDKP
+1564 QAPEATDKP

-1579 EATDQPEASQTPETT
+1579 EATDKPEASQTPEAT
-1594 NQPQS
+1594 NQPQT

-1609 ESVPQTGDQSLLL
+1609 ESVPQTGDSSQLL
-1622 VYVAALAS
+1622 VCVAALAS